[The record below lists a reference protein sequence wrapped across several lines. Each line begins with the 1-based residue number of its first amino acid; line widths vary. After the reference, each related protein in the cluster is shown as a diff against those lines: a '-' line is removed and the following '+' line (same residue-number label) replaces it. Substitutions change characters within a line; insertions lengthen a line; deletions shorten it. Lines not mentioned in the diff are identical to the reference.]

1 MDLSQL
7 SDSDLRALAAK
18 DFSKVSTEGLQY
30 LANPPRPTPAPA
42 PVKEAGFSLKDI
54 GAAFGQGA
62 VGSAQSLT
70 NVAGAGN
77 AASQYLGDV
86 SESLGKQY
94 TPERQAEM
102 QRQQQRMKKA
112 EESGSTWEEIKAAAQ
127 NIYEAP
133 LQSAAQGLGS
143 FVPYVPAMFAGPAAA
158 ALGLGSRAV
167 AAANI
172 VARAYAP
179 VVGTA
184 QGAGSVKGA
193 IYDAV
198 YKAEKESGLSE
209 SEARQKATAAQDY
222 TGKNLDQIAL
232 GAGLGYVASKGGIEK
247 FLTKEGREKAAEKLL
262 PRVTKAVTE
271 ESVTEGAQGGQERLA
286 SNIALQRTGRDV
298 PTFQGVGGQ
307 AAQDAITAALTAGAV
322 SIPQSG
328 KAPVEDL
335 TKRASTTAGQEALDI
350 VNAPPPERVK
360 DVEPVINP
368 PVGASVPVAG
378 KREVV
383 QPAEGAIAPEGV
395 GVGATVPPAVLA
407 ATGEG
412 EQPATLN
419 FTTAKGSQYFV
430 DKDGKTSRTKLSP
443 GKGQGETYAPHTALY
458 VQSGDHTE
466 ILSDMQGGMGNNS
479 VRLGYIDDNKF
490 NPITSIADIPNGTK
504 PTVAV
509 FNKNTNDVV
518 GIYPAFTVP
527 KIGLHPVE
535 KLYTND
541 GNSNT
546 HIGNKITN
554 ISVPTTTEDRK
565 QPTALSPELQKI
577 YDAYATRNGKIGQG
591 SEDLAIHKIKRLTD
605 LANIHNQPIN
615 VWLHQG
621 EIVPLGASVPKPK
634 FARLIGTVNP
644 TGEAP
649 AATEVVTPPQ
659 APATQ
664 QVAEIGDYHLG
675 LAPELSDTFE
685 RLQNRD
691 RAGQRSVAQMK
702 KISNEADYD
711 LLSIDPNLG
720 SGAPVVISD
729 FKLPEIQL
737 GKTDVATAVDGRK
750 VPFQYA
756 VVSANNLLPSHTSD
770 GQVNSTYADPSV
782 PAIRPVAGNGRVA
795 GLQEGYGKSSPA
807 LADYAA
813 KMAVDP
819 RHGIDPNVIK
829 AMPNPVLIR
838 IMPKTEITKN
848 IGDVSNVSTGLE
860 LSPLEKAKNDANRL
874 DLSNVEFEES
884 EDGSLKLNKKSA
896 TQFIQAM
903 PENERGTMVD
913 SRGEPNTVAMDRLR
927 NAMFWKAYSS
937 DRLGH
942 LYTEA
947 TDPEAKLILSAM
959 QKAVPKM
966 VQLEGA
972 GIYDV
977 RPNVVEAAE
986 MAVNARRKGVP
997 LKDLV
1002 NQEDMTRDPTTQ
1014 AVLEMFAGNSRS
1026 GNRMGDLLGR
1036 FADEAYK
1043 DANVVEDMFG
1053 EKPQRPLSEIAE
1065 ALKPAEEEVKLAT
1078 PEEKKAPPE
1087 LVVSGI
1093 IKRKDRHPQVQAA
1106 AKLLQEGKMTREEF
1120 AKYSDYYNK
1129 PIVEISKDELN
1140 PPTTNEKMLETINSN
1155 KVDKIN
1161 VPIADGTLVGLRMD
1175 LPALKRGGAVVSIH
1189 EGKPGLKNPGDV
1201 ISFQSVGHLIGGKKG
1216 RVTFEP
1222 RSQEVGLNVAIGE
1235 EKRPLQTVEGI
1246 WKNIAPEAAF
1256 AKVKELM
1263 GKPGWTQVSL
1273 NPARHGY
1280 FYDRKTGEPVKSAS
1294 EIYQVGNFLL
1304 AKDVEFAPKSEFLYM
1319 TRDATPEQIK
1329 SADVHAE
1336 EVGGNVVYQ
1345 KGDIAL
1351 VRGFSKLT
1359 GEPVYAVAK
1368 GDTRSR
1374 VDVESYTGKMISEG
1388 EKQELIAEKKK
1399 LEAEDAKKHKENPF
1413 ITFDKNG
1420 LSFSK
1425 GVPVQVGKVLAG
1437 WKDLLKLAPNIYITT
1452 VEDARNNVE
1461 NYTGEHRAI
1470 GSVGL
1475 DYKQRGV
1482 MRQLPSGDYYVAFT
1496 KSTSITKMLETLAH
1510 ELGHVHQKEVF
1521 DKSSPEVKKAITE
1534 EYWKWAMSQDK
1545 KTAKELILSLRAK
1558 TTGKTTKVPDNL
1570 MAKDLT
1576 NYWRS
1581 FSEWYADQTAK
1592 WAVTSEKPVGVVEK
1606 FFTRLGKALRSFY
1619 AKVRN
1624 SGYLPSETF
1633 KKYLDTVTKENIEQH
1648 LIVSKPEDQ
1657 MSLFMKSEVEPVEIE
1672 KAGTEEGQAALN
1684 ITGGLGRVSEKPDSS
1699 YMKQVREAWD
1709 NATNNPKATASEAKA
1724 AVIKFIDLI
1733 QTKAFSSDA
1742 AINNSIR
1749 REVNEFVKD
1758 NEQAIGTMLNIS
1770 QSQVVHADALAN
1782 LFLTS
1787 GNLKYNKEL
1796 YKYEAVEDKSNI
1808 VELAKQLG
1816 EIKEKYGLTQAQT
1829 ELIGHTAFEAKRL
1842 KSLLQFNNQ
1851 VDQEVAEMRAEA
1863 DKLAMD
1869 GKEVAAHALREKATR
1884 RSKETKFIHMTGAEI
1899 SAGNKLFKVIPEL
1912 NGVVDTWN
1920 QMRDNAANLLV
1931 DSGLWSK
1938 DEAEFL
1944 LSNADYVPFF
1954 REEQLEKGKG
1964 PKEYIR
1970 GLMVQAQEKKLKGSS
1985 KPVNDIFDNMNRWM
1999 QYSVNRAV
2007 RNRSA
2012 LALIDTASEFGQ
2024 AKRIESKS
2032 DGDNAIRVW
2041 RNGKEEF
2048 YDMADPMFVE
2058 AFTGLESISIP
2069 AWKWAST
2076 VANILRQS
2084 VVLNPLFT
2092 VAQIPQDSF
2101 AAMFTSGL
2109 KAPYALQ
2116 IPARAVKEFI
2126 KTLAHRSAT
2135 NNELKKYGVVG
2146 VRDFTS
2152 QMARLDAQVY
2162 AGMKSSPGI
2171 LGRLKSSLEHIAMAG
2186 DNAVRQATYEAATA
2200 QGLSKAEAIEKSFEI
2215 WNIRRKGTS
2224 QSLAIA
2230 SQVIPFFGAYLAA
2243 QNVALKTISG
2253 VGTSPTERKAALGA
2267 LVGTTASVM
2276 TLSLLY
2282 AMMNGDDEDYLKKPA
2297 AIRDRMLMV
2306 PGTNGFGIPLR
2317 SDLFSIPKIITEHMY
2332 LMMTDKGYEDGR
2344 KFRDSMANALGNSFF
2359 SPTVVPQAIKPGLE
2373 VMVNYDFFQGRPLIG
2388 EYQKRLEKE
2397 RQFNESTSEIAKILG
2412 KTGLVSPISADHL
2425 IRGML
2430 GSAGGLFIYMTN
2442 PLLHS
2447 DPNVD
2452 KPTMSAKDM
2461 LATIPGASSFVSKEK
2476 ESALK
2481 ADFYVLRDEVAKVT
2495 NTLSDLKQRNPEKIA
2510 EYITDPDVMA
2520 KLTVSKGVQGIDKKL
2535 GEIRKAMTR
2544 ISNLPTSVM
2553 DSDEKQ
2559 NQIKQLRES
2568 ETQMLKAI
2576 NVKNLR
2582 EMAKI

>member
-1 MDLSQL
+1 MTGRDLSADLFGTPDTGRDL
-7 SDSDLRALAAK
+7 SSELFK
-18 DFSKVSTEGLQY
+18 
-30 LANPPRPTPAPA
+30 
-42 PVKEAGFSLKDI
+42 PVKDAGFSPTNLALE
-54 GAAFGQGA
+54 GG
-62 VGSAQSLT
+62 QSL
-70 NVAGAGN
+70 VGGVKSIIEGFGAGSGP
-77 AASQYLGDV
+77 AEYLEGV
-86 SESLGKQY
+86 SKKLGSY
-94 TPERQAEM
+94 ISPERQAEM
-102 QRQQQRMKKA
+102 QRRAALEKKA
-112 EESGSTWEEIKAAAQ
+112 AETGTTVEELSAGLGGVT
-127 NIYEAP
+127 EAP
-133 LQSAAQGLGS
+133 ATAIAKGVASSVPTVALSLG
-143 FVPYVPAMFAGPAAA
+143 AA
-158 ALGLGSRAV
+158 ALGATLGAPLAI
-167 AAANI
+167 AAA
-172 VARAYAP
+172 
-179 VVGTA
+179 VGIGTKFLIGA
-184 QGAGSVKGA
+184 IQGAGELKGDIYSNMKAGLEAKGVKPEDAAKQAEAAQNYLGDNWGNIFASGVLGGMAGGTGA
-193 IYDAV
+193 ESKLMEMFSKPAAKKI
-198 YKAEKESGLSE
+198 AEKAVEKSVPGFTRRTATEFVKEAVPEGLQ
-209 SEARQKATAAQDY
+209 AGQGQYAQNVAM
-222 TGKNLDQIAL
+222 TRAGMETPAMQGVL
-232 GAGLGYVASKGGIEK
+232 GAAARDALVGGLTGAAVSTVAGGP
-247 FLTKEGREKAAEKLL
+247 KAAK
-262 PRVTKAVTE
+262 
-271 ESVTEGAQGGQERLA
+271 
-286 SNIALQRTGRDV
+286 
-298 PTFQGVGGQ
+298 
-307 AAQDAITAALTAGAV
+307 
-322 SIPQSG
+322 
-328 KAPVEDL
+328 PVEDL
-335 TKRASTTAGQEALDI
+335 TKRASTKAGQEALDI
-350 VNAPPPERVK
+350 VNAPPPAPPSPAPERVK
-360 DVEPVINP
+360 DVKPVINP
-368 PVGASVPVAG
+368 PVGTSVPVADG
-378 KREVV
+378 REVT
-383 QPAEGAIAPEGV
+383 PTPEGIVPPETV
-395 GVGATVPPAVLA
+395 GVGSALRTPVPDTARD
-407 ATGEG
+407 G
-412 EQPATLN
+412 EQPA
-419 FTTAKGSQYFV
+419 
-430 DKDGKTSRTKLSP
+430 
-443 GKGQGETYAPHTALY
+443 
-458 VQSGDHTE
+458 
-466 ILSDMQGGMGNNS
+466 
-479 VRLGYIDDNKF
+479 
-490 NPITSIADIPNGTK
+490 
-504 PTVAV
+504 
-509 FNKNTNDVV
+509 
-518 GIYPAFTVP
+518 
-527 KIGLHPVE
+527 
-535 KLYTND
+535 
-541 GNSNT
+541 
-546 HIGNKITN
+546 
-554 ISVPTTTEDRK
+554 
-565 QPTALSPELQKI
+565 ALSPELQKI
-577 YDAYATRNGKIGQG
+577 YDAYATYKGKTGQG

-621 EIVPLGASVPKPK
+621 EIVTLGASVPKPK

-649 AATEVVTPPQ
+649 TAPEVVTPPQ

-829 AMPNPVLIR
+829 ATPNPVLIR

-874 DLSNVEFEES
+874 DLSNVEFEET

-927 NAMFWKAYSS
+927 NAMFWKAYGS

-1002 NQEDMTRDPTTQ
+1002 NQEDMTRDPITQ
-1014 AVLEMFAGNSRS
+1014 AVLEMFANHSRS

-1036 FADEAYK
+1036 FAEEAYK

-1078 PEEKKAPPE
+1078 PEEKKAPPKLDE
-1087 LVVSGI
+1087 SKITPKKG
-1093 IKRKDRHPQVQAA
+1093 RHPQMQAA

-1120 AKYSDYYNK
+1120 EKYSDYYK
-1129 PIVEISKDELN
+1129 PIEQIEAEKLL
-1140 PPTTNEKMLETINSN
+1140 PPTSDEKMLETVDSGKRD
-1155 KVDKIN
+1155 KVN
-1161 VPIADGTLVGLRMD
+1161 VPIEDGTIVGLRMD
-1175 LPALKRGGAVVSIH
+1175 LPARERGGAVVSIH
-1189 EGKPGLKNPGDV
+1189 EGKPGLKTLGKLL
-1201 ISFQSVGHLIGGKKG
+1201 SFKNVAHLVGGKDG

-1222 RSQEVGLNVAIGE
+1222 RSQEKGLGVAIGE
-1235 EKRPLQTVEGI
+1235 NKAPQQTVEGK
-1246 WKNIAPEAAF
+1246 WKNVTAETAY

-1263 GKPGWTQVSL
+1263 G
-1273 NPARHGY
+1273 NPAWSQIGFDPSRHGY
-1280 FYDRKTGEPVKSAS
+1280 FYDRKTREPVKSAS
-1294 EIYQVGNFLL
+1294 EVYQVGQFLL
-1304 AKDVEFAPKSEFLYM
+1304 AKDVEFAPKSDFLYSLRGKSEGQITAFEQSLRTLLNKFGLKDVGLKLSEGM
-1319 TRDATPEQIK
+1319 REEGSYAAKLIQIASDSANPIRALRHESVHALRELGFFTDAQWNSLSKMAKDKWIDQYLKQRDIDGKPLKANEESRYDAYMREYKGDMEKITEEAVADAFADFDANKPPAGMIQAILQKLRNLFQSIK
-1329 SADVHAE
+1329 SALTKMESAE
-1336 EVGGNVVYQ
+1336 Q
-1345 KGDIAL
+1345 IFRK
-1351 VRGFSKLT
+1351 
-1359 GEPVYAVAK
+1359 
-1368 GDTRSR
+1368 
-1374 VDVESYTGKMISEG
+1374 
-1388 EKQELIAEKKK
+1388 AEKGALKPTSGRV
-1399 LEAEDAKKHKENPF
+1399 ETE
-1413 ITFDKNG
+1413 
-1420 LSFSK
+1420 SK
-1425 GVPVQVGKVLAG
+1425 
-1437 WKDLLKLAPNIYITT
+1437 
-1452 VEDARNNVE
+1452 
-1461 NYTGEHRAI
+1461 
-1470 GSVGL
+1470 
-1475 DYKQRGV
+1475 
-1482 MRQLPSGDYYVAFT
+1482 
-1496 KSTSITKMLETLAH
+1496 
-1510 ELGHVHQKEVF
+1510 
-1521 DKSSPEVKKAITE
+1521 
-1534 EYWKWAMSQDK
+1534 
-1545 KTAKELILSLRAK
+1545 SLRSQA
-1558 TTGKTTKVPDNL
+1558 G
-1570 MAKDLT
+1570 
-1576 NYWRS
+1576 
-1581 FSEWYADQTAK
+1581 E
-1592 WAVTSEKPVGVVEK
+1592 
-1606 FFTRLGKALRSFY
+1606 
-1619 AKVRN
+1619 
-1624 SGYLPSETF
+1624 
-1633 KKYLDTVTKENIEQH
+1633 
-1648 LIVSKPEDQ
+1648 
-1657 MSLFMKSEVEPVEIE
+1657 E
-1672 KAGTEEGQAALN
+1672 KAGTEKGQEALN
-1684 ITGGLGRVSEKPDSS
+1684 ITGGLGRVSAQPDPT
-1699 YMKQVREAWD
+1699 YKEQIRAGWNNITD
-1709 NATNNPKATASEAKA
+1709 NPKATAAAAKA
-1724 AVIKFIDLI
+1724 GVVKWSDKL
-1733 QTKAFSSDA
+1733 QTWSFSSDA

-1749 REVNEFVKD
+1749 RGVEEFVTD
-1758 NEQAIGTMLNIS
+1758 NQQAIGTMLNIS

-1787 GNLKYNKEL
+1787 GNLKYNKDL

-1912 NGVVDTWN
+1912 NGVVETWN
-1920 QMRDNAANLLV
+1920 QMRDNAANMLV

-1938 DEAEFL
+1938 EEAEFL

-2092 VAQIPQDSF
+2092 VAQIPQDAF

-2171 LGRLKSSLEHIAMAG
+2171 LGKLKSVLEHVAMAG

-2200 QGLSKAEAIEKSFEI
+2200 QGLSKAEALEKSFEI

-2332 LMMTDKGYEDGR
+2332 LMITDKGYEDGR
-2344 KFRDSMANALGNSFF
+2344 KFRDSMKNALGNSFF

-2373 VMVNYDFFQGRPLIG
+2373 VLVNYDFFQGRPLIG

-2397 RQFNESTSEIAKILG
+2397 RQFNESTSELAKILG
-2412 KTGLVSPISADHL
+2412 NTGLVSPIAVDHL
-2425 IRGML
+2425 MRGMF
-2430 GSAGGLFIYMTN
+2430 GSAGGLIIYMTN

-2452 KPTMSAKDM
+2452 KPTMSTKDM
-2461 LATIPGASSFVSKEK
+2461 LATLPGASSFVSKDK

-2510 EYITDPDVMA
+2510 EYIANPDVMA

-2559 NQIKQLRES
+2559 QQIKQLREA
-2568 ETQMLKAI
+2568 ETTMLKAI

>member
-7 SDSDLRALAAK
+7 SDSDLQALAVK

-30 LANPPRPTPAPA
+30 LANPQRSKPTPPA
-42 PVKEAGFSLKDI
+42 KDAGFSLKDI
-54 GAAFGQGA
+54 GTAFGQGA
-62 VGSAQSLT
+62 VGSAQALT

-102 QRQQQRMKKA
+102 QRQQQRTKKA

-158 ALGLGSRAV
+158 ALGLSSRAV
-167 AAANI
+167 AAANV
-172 VARAYAP
+172 VAKAYAP
-179 VVGTA
+179 VIGTA

-193 IYDAV
+193 IYDVV

-209 SEARQKATAAQDY
+209 AEARQKATAAQDY

-232 GAGLGYVASKGGIEK
+232 GAGLGYVASKGGVEK

-262 PRVTKAVTE
+262 PRVVKATTE

-298 PTFQGVGGQ
+298 PTFQGVAGQ
-307 AAQDAITAALTAGAV
+307 AAQEGIIGGLTAGAV
-322 SIPQSG
+322 SLPQSG
-328 KAPVEDL
+328 KTTVEDL
-335 TKRASTTAGQEALDI
+335 TKPATTKIGQEALDI
-350 VNAPPPERVK
+350 VNAPLTPPPPFKERTK

-368 PVGASVPVAG
+368 PVGDSVPVVSE
-378 KREVV
+378 REIV
-383 QPAEGAIAPEGV
+383 QPTERAIAPEGV
-395 GVGATVPPAVLA
+395 GVGATLPPTVPTT
-407 ATGEG
+407 TGEG
-412 EQPATLN
+412 EQPA
-419 FTTAKGSQYFV
+419 
-430 DKDGKTSRTKLSP
+430 
-443 GKGQGETYAPHTALY
+443 AL
-458 VQSGDHTE
+458 
-466 ILSDMQGGMGNNS
+466 
-479 VRLGYIDDNKF
+479 
-490 NPITSIADIPNGTK
+490 K
-504 PTVAV
+504 P
-509 FNKNTNDVV
+509 
-518 GIYPAFTVP
+518 
-527 KIGLHPVE
+527 
-535 KLYTND
+535 
-541 GNSNT
+541 
-546 HIGNKITN
+546 
-554 ISVPTTTEDRK
+554 
-565 QPTALSPELQKI
+565 
-577 YDAYATRNGKIGQG
+577 
-591 SEDLAIHKIKRLTD
+591 DL
-605 LANIHNQPIN
+605 
-615 VWLHQG
+615 
-621 EIVPLGASVPKPK
+621 
-634 FARLIGTVNP
+634 
-644 TGEAP
+644 
-649 AATEVVTPPQ
+649 
-659 APATQ
+659 
-664 QVAEIGDYHLG
+664 GDYNVG
-675 LAPELSDTFE
+675 LPDELSDTFE

-702 KISNEADYD
+702 DISNKADYD
-711 LLSIDPNLG
+711 RLSVDPNFG

-729 FKLPEIQL
+729 FKLPNNQL
-737 GKTDVATAVDGRK
+737 GMTDVATAVDGRK
-750 VPFQYA
+750 VPVQYA
-756 VVSANNLLPSHTSD
+756 VVSANDLLPSHTSD
-770 GQVNSTYADPSV
+770 GQVNSTYADTSV
-782 PAIRPVAGNGRVA
+782 SAIRPVAGNGRVA
-795 GLQEGYGKSSPA
+795 GFQEGYGKSSPA
-807 LADYAA
+807 MADYAA
-813 KMAVDP
+813 KMALDT

-829 AMPNPVLIR
+829 ATPNPVLIR
-838 IMPKTEITKN
+838 IMPKTEITRN

-874 DLSNVEFEES
+874 DLSNVEFEET

-896 TQFIQAM
+896 NQFIQAM

-927 NAMFWKAYSS
+927 NAMFWKAYNS

-986 MAVNARRKGVP
+986 MAVNARRRGVP

-1014 AVLEMFAGNSRS
+1014 AILEMFANHSRS

-1043 DANVVEDMFG
+1043 DANVTEDMFG
-1053 EKPQRPLSEIAE
+1053 EKPQRPLNEIAE
-1065 ALKPAEEEVKLAT
+1065 ALKPAEEEVKLAP
-1078 PEEKKAPPE
+1078 PEEKKAPPKLDE
-1087 LVVSGI
+1087 SKITPKKG
-1093 IKRKDRHPQVQAA
+1093 RHPQMQAA

-1120 AKYSDYYNK
+1120 EKYSDYYK
-1129 PIVEISKDELN
+1129 PIEQIESEKLL
-1140 PPTTNEKMLETINSN
+1140 PPTSDEKMLETVDSGKRD
-1155 KVDKIN
+1155 KVN
-1161 VPIADGTLVGLRMD
+1161 VPIEDGTIVGLRMD
-1175 LPALKRGGAVVSIH
+1175 LPARERGGAVVSIH
-1189 EGKPGLKNPGDV
+1189 EGKPGLKTLGKLL
-1201 ISFQSVGHLIGGKKG
+1201 SFKNVAHLVGGKDG

-1222 RSQEVGLNVAIGE
+1222 RSQEKGLGVAIGE
-1235 EKRPLQTVEGI
+1235 NKAPQQTVEGK
-1246 WKNIAPEAAF
+1246 WKNVTAEAAY

-1263 GKPGWTQVSL
+1263 G
-1273 NPARHGY
+1273 NPAWSQIGFDPSRHGY
-1280 FYDRKTGEPVKSAS
+1280 FYDRKTKEPVKSAS
-1294 EIYQVGNFLL
+1294 EVYQVGQFLL
-1304 AKDVEFAPKSEFLYM
+1304 AKDVEFAPKSEFLYSLRGKSEGQITAFEQSLRTLLNKFGLKDVGLKLSEGM
-1319 TRDATPEQIK
+1319 RDEGSYAAKLIQIAADSANPIRALRHESVHALRELGFFTDAQWNSLSKMAKDKWIDQYLKQRNVDGKPLKAGEESRYDAYMREYKGDMEKITEEAVADAFADFDSNKAPAGMIRAILQKLRNLFQSIK
-1329 SADVHAE
+1329 SALTKMESAE
-1336 EVGGNVVYQ
+1336 Q
-1345 KGDIAL
+1345 I
-1351 VRGFSKLT
+1351 FSK
-1359 GEPVYAVAK
+1359 
-1368 GDTRSR
+1368 
-1374 VDVESYTGKMISEG
+1374 
-1388 EKQELIAEKKK
+1388 AEKGALKPTSERVK
-1399 LEAEDAKKHKENPF
+1399 TE
-1413 ITFDKNG
+1413 
-1420 LSFSK
+1420 SK
-1425 GVPVQVGKVLAG
+1425 
-1437 WKDLLKLAPNIYITT
+1437 
-1452 VEDARNNVE
+1452 
-1461 NYTGEHRAI
+1461 
-1470 GSVGL
+1470 
-1475 DYKQRGV
+1475 
-1482 MRQLPSGDYYVAFT
+1482 
-1496 KSTSITKMLETLAH
+1496 
-1510 ELGHVHQKEVF
+1510 
-1521 DKSSPEVKKAITE
+1521 
-1534 EYWKWAMSQDK
+1534 
-1545 KTAKELILSLRAK
+1545 SLRSQA
-1558 TTGKTTKVPDNL
+1558 GK
-1570 MAKDLT
+1570 
-1576 NYWRS
+1576 
-1581 FSEWYADQTAK
+1581 
-1592 WAVTSEKPVGVVEK
+1592 
-1606 FFTRLGKALRSFY
+1606 
-1619 AKVRN
+1619 
-1624 SGYLPSETF
+1624 
-1633 KKYLDTVTKENIEQH
+1633 
-1648 LIVSKPEDQ
+1648 
-1657 MSLFMKSEVEPVEIE
+1657 E
-1672 KAGTEEGQAALN
+1672 KASTAEGQAALD
-1684 ITGGLGRVSEKPDSS
+1684 ITGGLGRVSAQPDPT
-1699 YMKQVREAWD
+1699 YKEQIRAGWNNITD
-1709 NATNNPKATASEAKA
+1709 NPKATAAAAKA
-1724 AVIKFIDLI
+1724 GVVKWSDKL
-1733 QTKAFSSDA
+1733 QTWSFSSDA

-1749 REVNEFVKD
+1749 RGVEEFVTD
-1758 NEQAIGTMLNIS
+1758 NQQAVGTMLNIS

-1787 GNLKYNKEL
+1787 GNLKYNKDL
-1796 YKYEAVEDKSNI
+1796 YKYEAVEDESNI

-1829 ELIGHTAFEAKRL
+1829 ELIGHTAFEVKRL
-1842 KSLLQFNNQ
+1842 KSLVEFNNQ

-1863 DKLAMD
+1863 DTLVMQ

-1899 SAGNKLFKVIPEL
+1899 AAGNKLFKVIPEL
-1912 NGVVDTWN
+1912 NGVVETWN
-1920 QMRDNAANLLV
+1920 KMRDNAANMLV
-1931 DSGLWSK
+1931 DSGLWNK
-1938 DEAEFL
+1938 EEAEFL

-1970 GLMVQAQEKKLKGSS
+1970 GLMVQAQEKKLKGSN

-2024 AKRIESKS
+2024 AKKVESKS
-2032 DGDNAIRVW
+2032 DGENVVRVW
-2041 RNGKEEF
+2041 RNGKEQF

-2092 VAQIPQDSF
+2092 VAQIPQDAF

-2162 AGMKSSPGI
+2162 AGMKAPPGI
-2171 LGRLKSSLEHIAMAG
+2171 IGKLKSSLEHIAMAG
-2186 DNAVRQATYEAATA
+2186 DNAVRQATYEAAMS
-2200 QGLSKAEAIEKSFEI
+2200 QGLSKAEALEKSFEI

-2267 LVGTTASVM
+2267 LIGTTASVM

-2297 AIRDRMLMV
+2297 AIRDRMLMI
-2306 PGTNGFGIPLR
+2306 PGTGGFGIPLR
-2317 SDLFSIPKIITEHMY
+2317 SDIFSIPKIITEHMY
-2332 LMMTDKGYEDGR
+2332 LMITDKWYEDGR
-2344 KFRDSMANALGNSFF
+2344 KFRDSIKNALGNSFF

-2373 VMVNYDFFQGRPLIG
+2373 VLVNYDFFQGRPLIG

-2397 RQFNESTSEIAKILG
+2397 RQFNDSTSEIAKMLG
-2412 KTGLVSPISADHL
+2412 NTGLVSPISVDHL
-2425 IRGML
+2425 MRGMF
-2430 GSAGGLFIYMTN
+2430 GSAGGLIIYMTN

-2447 DPNVD
+2447 DPNVE
-2452 KPTMSAKDM
+2452 KPTMSARDM
-2461 LATIPGASSFVSKEK
+2461 MASVPGASSFISKEK
-2476 ESALK
+2476 ESGLK
-2481 ADFYVLRDEVAKVT
+2481 GDFYVLRDEVTKVT

-2510 EYITDPDVMA
+2510 EYIADPDVMA
-2520 KLTVSKGVQGIDKKL
+2520 KLAVSKGVQGIDKKL

-2544 ISNLPTSVM
+2544 ISNLPTSIM

-2559 NQIKQLRES
+2559 KQIKQLRES
-2568 ETQMLKAI
+2568 ETEMLKAI
-2576 NVKNLR
+2576 NVKKLR

>member
-1 MDLSQL
+1 MPTFKVQAPDGSILNIEGP
-7 SDSDLRALAAK
+7 SDATDQ
-18 DFSKVSTEGLQY
+18 ELQY
-30 LANPPRPTPAPA
+30 IAANNWKPAP
-42 PVKEAGFSLKDI
+42 PVKDAGFSLKDI
-54 GAAFGQGA
+54 GTAFGQGA
-62 VGSAQSLT
+62 VGSAQALT

-86 SESLGKQY
+86 TENLGKQY

-102 QRQQQRMKKA
+102 QRQQQRMKTA
-112 EESGSTWEEIKAAAQ
+112 EESGSTWEEIKAGAQ

-133 LQSAAQGLGS
+133 LQSVAQGLGS
-143 FVPYVPAMFAGPAAA
+143 FLPYVPAMFAGPAAA
-158 ALGLGSRAV
+158 ALGLSSRAV
-167 AAANI
+167 AAANV
-172 VARAYAP
+172 VAKAYAP
-179 VVGTA
+179 VIGTA

-232 GAGLGYVASKGGIEK
+232 GGALGYVASKGGIEK
-247 FLTKEGREKAAEKLL
+247 FLTKEGREKAADKLI

-271 ESVTEGAQGGQERLA
+271 ESVTEGGQGGQERLA

-298 PTFQGVGGQ
+298 PTFQGVAGQ
-307 AAQDAITAALTAGAV
+307 AAQEGIIGGLTAGAV
-322 SIPQSG
+322 SLPQSS

-350 VNAPPPERVK
+350 VNAPPPAPERVK

-368 PVGASVPVAG
+368 PVGASVPVASE
-378 KREVV
+378 REVV
-383 QPAEGAIAPEGV
+383 QPTEGTIAPEGV
-395 GVGATVPPAVLA
+395 GVGAVVPPIVPA

-412 EQPATLN
+412 EQSA
-419 FTTAKGSQYFV
+419 
-430 DKDGKTSRTKLSP
+430 
-443 GKGQGETYAPHTALY
+443 AL
-458 VQSGDHTE
+458 
-466 ILSDMQGGMGNNS
+466 
-479 VRLGYIDDNKF
+479 
-490 NPITSIADIPNGTK
+490 K
-504 PTVAV
+504 PS
-509 FNKNTNDVV
+509 
-518 GIYPAFTVP
+518 
-527 KIGLHPVE
+527 L
-535 KLYTND
+535 
-541 GNSNT
+541 
-546 HIGNKITN
+546 
-554 ISVPTTTEDRK
+554 
-565 QPTALSPELQKI
+565 
-577 YDAYATRNGKIGQG
+577 
-591 SEDLAIHKIKRLTD
+591 
-605 LANIHNQPIN
+605 
-615 VWLHQG
+615 
-621 EIVPLGASVPKPK
+621 
-634 FARLIGTVNP
+634 
-644 TGEAP
+644 
-649 AATEVVTPPQ
+649 
-659 APATQ
+659 
-664 QVAEIGDYHLG
+664 GDYNVG
-675 LAPELSDTFE
+675 LPDELSDTFE

-711 LLSIDPNLG
+711 LLSIDPNFG

-729 FKLPEIQL
+729 IRLPENQL
-737 GKTDVATAVDGRK
+737 GKTGVATAVDGRK
-750 VPFQYA
+750 VPVQYA
-756 VVSANNLLPSHTSD
+756 VVSADSLLPSHTSD
-770 GQVNSTYADPSV
+770 GQVNKSYADTNTS
-782 PAIRPVAGNGRVA
+782 AIRPVAGNGRVA

-813 KMAVDP
+813 KMAADP

-829 AMPNPVLIR
+829 ATPNPVLIR
-838 IMPKTEITKN
+838 IMPKTEITRN

-874 DLSNVEFEES
+874 DLGNVEFEET

-896 TQFIQAM
+896 NQFIQAM
-903 PENERGTMVD
+903 PDNERGTMVD
-913 SRGEPNTVAMDRLR
+913 SKGEPNTVAMDRLR
-927 NAMFWKAYSS
+927 NAMFWKAYNS

-972 GIYDV
+972 GVYDV

-986 MAVNARRKGVP
+986 MAVNARRRGVP

-1002 NQEDMTRDPTTQ
+1002 NQEDMTRDPITQ
-1014 AVLEMFAGNSRS
+1014 AVLEMFASHSRS
-1026 GNRMGDLLGR
+1026 GNRMGDLLGK
-1036 FADEAYK
+1036 FAEEAYK
-1043 DANVVEDMFG
+1043 DANVTEDMFG
-1053 EKPQRPLSEIAE
+1053 EKPQRPLNEIAE
-1065 ALKPAEEEVKLAT
+1065 ALKPAEEEVKLAP
-1078 PEEKKAPPE
+1078 PEEQKAPPKLDE
-1087 LVVSGI
+1087 SKITPKKG
-1093 IKRKDRHPQVQAA
+1093 RHPQMQAA

-1120 AKYSDYYNK
+1120 EKYSDYYK
-1129 PIVEISKDELN
+1129 PIEQIEAEKLL
-1140 PPTTNEKMLETINSN
+1140 PPTSDEKMLETVDSGKRD
-1155 KVDKIN
+1155 KVN
-1161 VPIADGTLVGLRMD
+1161 VPIEDGTIVGLRMD
-1175 LPALKRGGAVVSIH
+1175 LPARERGGAVVSIH
-1189 EGKPGLKNPGDV
+1189 EGKPGLKTLGKLL
-1201 ISFQSVGHLIGGKKG
+1201 SFKNVAHLVGGKDG

-1222 RSQEVGLNVAIGE
+1222 RSQEKGLGVAIGE
-1235 EKRPLQTVEGI
+1235 NKAPQQTVEGK
-1246 WKNIAPEAAF
+1246 WKNVTAEAAY

-1263 GKPGWTQVSL
+1263 G
-1273 NPARHGY
+1273 NPAWSQIGFDPSRHGY
-1280 FYDRKTGEPVKSAS
+1280 FYDRKTREPVKSAS
-1294 EIYQVGNFLL
+1294 EVYQVGQFLL
-1304 AKDVEFAPKSEFLYM
+1304 AKDVEFAPKSDFLYSLRGKSEGQITSFEQSLRTLLNKFGLKDVGLKLSEGM
-1319 TRDATPEQIK
+1319 RDEGSYAEKLIQIAADSASPIRTLRHEAIHALRELGFFTDAQWNSLSKMAKDKWIDQYLKQRNVDGKPLKAGEESRYDAYMREYKGDMEKITEEAVADAFADFDANKAPAGMIRAILQKLRNLFQSIK
-1329 SADVHAE
+1329 SALTKMESAE
-1336 EVGGNVVYQ
+1336 Q
-1345 KGDIAL
+1345 I
-1351 VRGFSKLT
+1351 FSK
-1359 GEPVYAVAK
+1359 
-1368 GDTRSR
+1368 
-1374 VDVESYTGKMISEG
+1374 
-1388 EKQELIAEKKK
+1388 AEKG
-1399 LEAEDAKKHKENPF
+1399 A
-1413 ITFDKNG
+1413 
-1420 LSFSK
+1420 
-1425 GVPVQVGKVLAG
+1425 
-1437 WKDLLKLAPNIYITT
+1437 LKPTLGR
-1452 VEDARNNVE
+1452 VE
-1461 NYTGEHRAI
+1461 
-1470 GSVGL
+1470 
-1475 DYKQRGV
+1475 
-1482 MRQLPSGDYYVAFT
+1482 T
-1496 KSTSITKMLETLAH
+1496 KSK
-1510 ELGHVHQKEVF
+1510 
-1521 DKSSPEVKKAITE
+1521 
-1534 EYWKWAMSQDK
+1534 
-1545 KTAKELILSLRAK
+1545 SLRSQA
-1558 TTGKTTKVPDNL
+1558 G
-1570 MAKDLT
+1570 
-1576 NYWRS
+1576 
-1581 FSEWYADQTAK
+1581 E
-1592 WAVTSEKPVGVVEK
+1592 
-1606 FFTRLGKALRSFY
+1606 
-1619 AKVRN
+1619 
-1624 SGYLPSETF
+1624 
-1633 KKYLDTVTKENIEQH
+1633 
-1648 LIVSKPEDQ
+1648 
-1657 MSLFMKSEVEPVEIE
+1657 E
-1672 KAGTEEGQAALN
+1672 KAGTEKGQEALN
-1684 ITGGLGRVSEKPDSS
+1684 ITGGLGRVSEKPSSS
-1699 YMKQVREAWD
+1699 YIKQVREAWD
-1709 NATNNPKATASEAKA
+1709 NATNNPKATASEAKV

-1842 KSLLQFNNQ
+1842 KSLVQFNNQ

-1863 DKLAMD
+1863 DKLSMD
-1869 GKEVAAHALREKATR
+1869 AIQDLVNPLADLSGKEAAAKALREKANK
-1884 RSKETKFIHMTGAEI
+1884 RSKDKKFIHMTSAEI

-2092 VAQIPQDSF
+2092 VAQIPQDAF

-2171 LGRLKSSLEHIAMAG
+2171 LGKLKSVLEHVAMAG
-2186 DNAVRQATYEAATA
+2186 DNAVRQATYEAALD
-2200 QGLSKAEAIEKSFEI
+2200 QKLSKAEALEKSFEI

-2282 AMMNGDDEDYLKKPA
+2282 AMINGDDEDYLKKPA

-2332 LMMTDKGYEDGR
+2332 LMITDKGYEDGR
-2344 KFRDSMANALGNSFF
+2344 KFRDSMKNALGNAFF
-2359 SPTVVPQAIKPGLE
+2359 SPTVVPQAVKPGLE
-2373 VMVNYDFFQGRPLIG
+2373 VLVNYNFFQGRPIIG
-2388 EYQKRLEKE
+2388 EYQKRLETE
-2397 RQFNESTSEIAKILG
+2397 RQFNESTSEIAKVFS
-2412 KTGLVSPISADHL
+2412 KTGLLSPIAADH
-2425 IRGML
+2425 IFRGMF
-2430 GSAGGLFIYMTN
+2430 GSVGGLVIYMTN

-2452 KPTMSAKDM
+2452 KPTMSTKDM
-2461 LATIPGASSFVSKEK
+2461 LATLPGASSFVSKEK

-2510 EYITDPDVMA
+2510 EYIADPDVIA

-2535 GEIRKAMTR
+2535 GEIRKAMTK
-2544 ISNLPTSVM
+2544 ISNLPNSVM

-2559 NQIKQLRES
+2559 QQIKQLREA
-2568 ETQMLKAI
+2568 ETTMLKAI
-2576 NVKNLR
+2576 NVKGLR

>member
-1 MDLSQL
+1 MPTYEVDVQGKTYEVDAPDTNTAWQWANYTHNQSTK
-7 SDSDLRALAAK
+7 AA
-18 DFSKVSTEGLQY
+18 
-30 LANPPRPTPAPA
+30 P
-42 PVKEAGFSLKDI
+42 PVKDAGFSLKDI
-54 GAAFGQGA
+54 GTAFGQGA
-62 VGSAQSLT
+62 VGSAQALT

-77 AASQYLGDV
+77 AASQYLGGV

-102 QRQQQRMKKA
+102 QRQQERMKKA

-143 FVPYVPAMFAGPAAA
+143 FVPYVPAIFTGPAAA
-158 ALGLGSRAV
+158 ALGLSSRAV
-167 AAANI
+167 AAANV
-172 VARAYAP
+172 VAKAYAP
-179 VVGTA
+179 VIGTA

-198 YKAEKESGLSE
+198 YRAEKESGLSE
-209 SEARQKATAAQDY
+209 AEARQKATAAQDY

-232 GAGLGYVASKGGIEK
+232 GSGLGYIASKGGVEK
-247 FLTKEGREKAAEKLL
+247 FFTKEGREKAAEKLL

-271 ESVTEGAQGGQERLA
+271 ESATEGAQGGQERLA
-286 SNIALQRTGRDV
+286 SNIALQRTGRNV
-298 PTFQGVGGQ
+298 PTFQGVAGQ
-307 AAQDAITAALTAGAV
+307 AAQEGIIGGLTAGAV
-322 SIPQSG
+322 SLPQSG

-335 TKRASTTAGQEALDI
+335 TKRASTKAGQEALDI
-350 VNAPPPERVK
+350 ALPPPAPERVK

-368 PVGASVPVAG
+368 PIGASVPVASE
-378 KREVV
+378 REVV
-383 QPAEGAIAPEGV
+383 QPTEGAIAPEGV
-395 GVGATVPPAVLA
+395 GVGTTVPPVVPIT
-407 ATGEG
+407 TGEG
-412 EQPATLN
+412 EQPAALN
-419 FTTAKGSQYFV
+419 
-430 DKDGKTSRTKLSP
+430 P
-443 GKGQGETYAPHTALY
+443 G
-458 VQSGDHTE
+458 
-466 ILSDMQGGMGNNS
+466 
-479 VRLGYIDDNKF
+479 
-490 NPITSIADIPNGTK
+490 
-504 PTVAV
+504 
-509 FNKNTNDVV
+509 
-518 GIYPAFTVP
+518 
-527 KIGLHPVE
+527 
-535 KLYTND
+535 
-541 GNSNT
+541 
-546 HIGNKITN
+546 
-554 ISVPTTTEDRK
+554 
-565 QPTALSPELQKI
+565 LQKI
-577 YDAYATRNGKIGQG
+577 YDAYATRNGKTGQG

-621 EIVPLGASVPKPK
+621 EIVTLGANVPKPK

-659 APATQ
+659 AQQPAALDIPEEVKEDKTLASQPTYTEGSVSEVPVSELKLSEDVPQFKSDANQAGVVQTSKLEGKFDRRLASPIQVWQRDNGALEVISGRHRLDLAQRSGEKTIPAQIYKESEGFNADMARMLDIELNVKDGRGKVKDYVSFFKEFNLPKDQARSEGLLNTAIGRQAYEIADAGSPSLIAAHFNKEISDDAATSIAINAPKDDALQNLGMAQVKDGKSINHAVNFMRSAMAAGFKGQEGSGDLFGFDDSFAKEAEAVTKEATKQ
-664 QVAEIGDYHLG
+664 QRDARQQLAAIKGAAKSPEKAKLGGVDVKNLEQTKAKIAELEKTVNDLENFHTN
-675 LAPELSDTFE
+675 PELYKKLRQDAGLEEGLTAPTPDELKAAEE
-685 RLQNRD
+685 RAKLEESRIASENKAAEDKAKADAEVDEFGLTGSD
-691 RAGQRSVAQMK
+691 RAADADPNQEAMFSLREATPEQM
-702 KISNEADYD
+702 NEAD
-711 LLSIDPNLG
+711 
-720 SGAPVVISD
+720 AHAKD
-729 FKLPEIQL
+729 F
-737 GKTDVATAVDGRK
+737 
-750 VPFQYA
+750 
-756 VVSANNLLPSHTSD
+756 
-770 GQVNSTYADPSV
+770 
-782 PAIRPVAGNGRVA
+782 
-795 GLQEGYGKSSPA
+795 
-807 LADYAA
+807 
-813 KMAVDP
+813 
-819 RHGIDPNVIK
+819 
-829 AMPNPVLIR
+829 
-838 IMPKTEITKN
+838 
-848 IGDVSNVSTGLE
+848 
-860 LSPLEKAKNDANRL
+860 
-874 DLSNVEFEES
+874 
-884 EDGSLKLNKKSA
+884 
-896 TQFIQAM
+896 
-903 PENERGTMVD
+903 
-913 SRGEPNTVAMDRLR
+913 
-927 NAMFWKAYSS
+927 
-937 DRLGH
+937 
-942 LYTEA
+942 
-947 TDPEAKLILSAM
+947 
-959 QKAVPKM
+959 
-966 VQLEGA
+966 
-972 GIYDV
+972 
-977 RPNVVEAAE
+977 
-986 MAVNARRKGVP
+986 
-997 LKDLV
+997 
-1002 NQEDMTRDPTTQ
+1002 
-1014 AVLEMFAGNSRS
+1014 
-1026 GNRMGDLLGR
+1026 
-1036 FADEAYK
+1036 
-1043 DANVVEDMFG
+1043 
-1053 EKPQRPLSEIAE
+1053 
-1065 ALKPAEEEVKLAT
+1065 
-1078 PEEKKAPPE
+1078 
-1087 LVVSGI
+1087 
-1093 IKRKDRHPQVQAA
+1093 
-1106 AKLLQEGKMTREEF
+1106 
-1120 AKYSDYYNK
+1120 
-1129 PIVEISKDELN
+1129 
-1140 PPTTNEKMLETINSN
+1140 
-1155 KVDKIN
+1155 
-1161 VPIADGTLVGLRMD
+1161 
-1175 LPALKRGGAVVSIH
+1175 GGAVVYQ
-1189 EGKPGLKNPGDV
+1189 NGDV
-1201 ISFQSVGHLIGGKKG
+1201 
-1216 RVTFEP
+1216 
-1222 RSQEVGLNVAIGE
+1222 
-1235 EKRPLQTVEGI
+1235 
-1246 WKNIAPEAAF
+1246 
-1256 AKVKELM
+1256 
-1263 GKPGWTQVSL
+1263 
-1273 NPARHGY
+1273 
-1280 FYDRKTGEPVKSAS
+1280 
-1294 EIYQVGNFLL
+1294 
-1304 AKDVEFAPKSEFLYM
+1304 
-1319 TRDATPEQIK
+1319 
-1329 SADVHAE
+1329 
-1336 EVGGNVVYQ
+1336 
-1345 KGDIAL
+1345 AL
-1351 VRGFSKLT
+1351 VRAFSSVT
-1359 GEPVYAVAK
+1359 GQPVYLVAK

-1374 VDVESYTGKMISEG
+1374 VDIESYTGKMISES

-1413 ITFDKNG
+1413 ITFNKNG

-1452 VEDARNNVE
+1452 VEDARDNRNNF
-1461 NYTGEHRAI
+1461 TGEHRAI

-1510 ELGHVHQKEVF
+1510 ELGHIHQKEVF
-1521 DKSSPEVKKAITE
+1521 EKSSLETKVAIKE
-1534 EYWKWAMSQDK
+1534 EYQKWLQTMGN
-1545 KTAKELILSLRAK
+1545 KTARELVNSLRAK

-1570 MAKDLT
+1570 TANQLT
-1576 NYWRS
+1576 SYWKS

-1592 WAVTSEKPVGVVEK
+1592 WAVTSEKPVGIVEK
-1606 FFTRLGKALRSFY
+1606 YFKRLGEALRSFY

-1624 SGYLPSETF
+1624 SGYLPNETF

-1657 MSLFMKSEVEPVEIE
+1657 MALFMKSEVEPVEIE
-1672 KAGTEEGQAALN
+1672 KAGTEKGQEALD

-1724 AVIKFIDLI
+1724 AIIKFIDLI

-1787 GNLKYNKEL
+1787 GNLKYNKDL

-1816 EIKEKYGLTQAQT
+1816 EIKNKYGLTQAQT

-2092 VAQIPQDSF
+2092 VAQIPQDAF

-2116 IPARAVKEFI
+2116 IPARAVKEFL

-2171 LGRLKSSLEHIAMAG
+2171 LGKLKSVLEHVAMAG

-2200 QGLSKAEAIEKSFEI
+2200 QGLSKAEALEKSFEI

-2306 PGTNGFGIPLR
+2306 PGTSGFGIPLR

-2344 KFRDSMANALGNSFF
+2344 KFRDSMKNALGNSFF

-2397 RQFNESTSEIAKILG
+2397 RQFNESTSELAKILG
-2412 KTGLVSPISADHL
+2412 NTGLVSPISADHL
-2425 IRGML
+2425 IRGMF
-2430 GSAGGLFIYMTN
+2430 GSAGGLIIYMTN

-2452 KPTMSAKDM
+2452 KPTMSTKDM
-2461 LATIPGASSFVSKEK
+2461 LATLPGASSFVSKDK

-2481 ADFYVLRDEVAKVT
+2481 ADFYVLRDEVTKVT

-2510 EYITDPDVMA
+2510 EYIADPDVMA

-2559 NQIKQLRES
+2559 QQIKQLREA
-2568 ETQMLKAI
+2568 ETTMLKAI

>member
-1 MDLSQL
+1 MPTFKVQAPDGSILNIEGP
-7 SDSDLRALAAK
+7 SDATDQ
-18 DFSKVSTEGLQY
+18 ELQY
-30 LANPPRPTPAPA
+30 IAANNWKPAP

-54 GAAFGQGA
+54 GTAFGQGA
-62 VGSAQSLT
+62 VSSAQALT

-86 SESLGKQY
+86 TESLGKQY

-112 EESGSTWEEIKAAAQ
+112 EESGSTLEEIKAAAQ

-143 FVPYVPAMFAGPAAA
+143 FVPYIPAMFAGPAAA
-158 ALGLGSRAV
+158 ALGLSSRAV
-167 AAANI
+167 AAANV
-172 VARAYAP
+172 VAKAYAP

-209 SEARQKATAAQDY
+209 PEARQKATAAQDY

-232 GAGLGYVASKGGIEK
+232 GGVLGYVASKGGIEK

-271 ESVTEGAQGGQERLA
+271 ESATEGAQGGQERLA

-335 TKRASTTAGQEALDI
+335 TKPSTTKIGQEALDI
-350 VNAPPPERVK
+350 VNPPPPPPSPEREQ

-368 PVGASVPVAG
+368 PVGASVPVVSE
-378 KREVV
+378 REIV
-383 QPAEGAIAPEGV
+383 QPTEGIIAPEGV
-395 GVGATVPPAVLA
+395 GVGAVVPPVVPA
-407 ATGEG
+407 ATRET
-412 EQPATLN
+412 EQPAALN
-419 FTTAKGSQYFV
+419 P
-430 DKDGKTSRTKLSP
+430 D
-443 GKGQGETYAPHTALY
+443 
-458 VQSGDHTE
+458 
-466 ILSDMQGGMGNNS
+466 
-479 VRLGYIDDNKF
+479 
-490 NPITSIADIPNGTK
+490 
-504 PTVAV
+504 
-509 FNKNTNDVV
+509 
-518 GIYPAFTVP
+518 
-527 KIGLHPVE
+527 
-535 KLYTND
+535 
-541 GNSNT
+541 
-546 HIGNKITN
+546 
-554 ISVPTTTEDRK
+554 
-565 QPTALSPELQKI
+565 LQKI
-577 YDAYATRNGKIGQG
+577 YDAYATYRGKDMQG
-591 SEDLAIHKIKRLTD
+591 DADLAAHKISRLTD

-621 EIVPLGASVPKPK
+621 QIVTLGASVPKPK
-634 FARLIGTVNP
+634 YARLIGTVNP

-649 AATEVVTPPQ
+649 AAPEVVAPPQ
-659 APATQ
+659 APVTQ
-664 QVAEIGDYHLG
+664 KVSEIGDYHLG

-702 KISNEADYD
+702 DIANKADYD
-711 LLSIDPNLG
+711 RLSVDPNLG

-756 VVSANNLLPSHTSD
+756 VVSADNLLPSHTSD
-770 GQVNSTYADPSV
+770 GQVNSTYANPSI

-795 GLQEGYGKSSPA
+795 GFQEGYGKSSPA
-807 LADYAA
+807 MADYAA
-813 KMAVDP
+813 KMAADS

-829 AMPNPVLIR
+829 NTPNPVLIR

-927 NAMFWKAYSS
+927 NAMFWKAYGS

-997 LKDLV
+997 LKDLI

-1078 PEEKKAPPE
+1078 PEEKKAEERAPPE

-1129 PIVEISKDELN
+1129 PVVEISKDELN
-1140 PPTTNEKMLETINSN
+1140 PPTTNEKMLETVNSN
-1155 KVDKIN
+1155 KVDKVN

-1256 AKVKELM
+1256 ARVKELM
-1263 GKPGWTQVSL
+1263 GKAGWTQVSL

-1319 TRDATPEQIK
+1319 LRDATPEQIK
-1329 SADVHAE
+1329 NTDAVVNSLYGAK
-1336 EVGGNVVYQ
+1336 VVYQ
-1345 KGDIAL
+1345 KGDLAL
-1351 VRGFSKLT
+1351 VLGYDTDHNLRYYG
-1359 GEPVYAVAK
+1359 AK
-1368 GDTRSR
+1368 GSR
-1374 VDVESYTGKMISEG
+1374 YTTIDIEISKDSLFTPQ
-1388 EKQELIAEKKK
+1388 EKKDLIAEKKK
-1399 LEAEDAKKHKENPF
+1399 LEAEEAKKHKANPF
-1413 ITFDKNG
+1413 ITFNKDG

-1425 GVPVQVGKVLAG
+1425 GVPVQIGKVLTG
-1437 WKDLLKLAPNIYITT
+1437 WKDLLKLSQNLHVTT
-1452 VEDARNNVE
+1452 IEDVQE
-1461 NYTGEHRAI
+1461 NRDKYTGEHRPINA
-1470 GSVGL
+1470 VG
-1475 DYKQRGV
+1475 YNNKIAGMVQRLANGE
-1482 MRQLPSGDYYVAFT
+1482 YYIAFK

-1510 ELGHVHQKEVF
+1510 ELGHMHQNEVFNKASPEIQNAIIEEHQKWVQ
-1521 DKSSPEVKKAITE
+1521 S
-1534 EYWKWAMSQDK
+1534 MGG
-1545 KTAKELILSLRAK
+1545 KTARELVDSLRAK
-1558 TTGKTTKVPDNL
+1558 TSGKTSIVPDQL
-1570 MAKDLT
+1570 MARQLSR
-1576 NYWRS
+1576 YWTDFR
-1581 FSEWYADQTAK
+1581 EWYADQTAK
-1592 WAVTSEKPVGVVEK
+1592 WAVTSEKPVGIVEK
-1606 FFTRLGKALRSFY
+1606 YFTRLGKALRSFY

-1624 SGYLPSETF
+1624 SGYLPNETF
-1633 KKYLDTVTKENIEQH
+1633 KKYLDKVTKEDIEQH
-1648 LIVSKPEDQ
+1648 PIVSGPEDQ
-1657 MSLFMKSEVEPVEIE
+1657 MALFMKSEVEPVEIE
-1672 KAGTEEGQAALN
+1672 KASTDKGQEALN
-1684 ITGGLGRVSEKPDSS
+1684 ITGGLGRISEKPDSS

-1709 NATNNPKATASEAKA
+1709 NATDNPKATASEAKA
-1724 AVIKFIDLI
+1724 ATIKFIDLI

-1749 REVNEFVKD
+1749 REVNEFIKD

-1808 VELAKQLG
+1808 VELAKQLD

-1842 KSLLQFNNQ
+1842 KSLVQFNNQ

-1863 DKLAMD
+1863 DTLAMQ
-1869 GKEVAAHALREKATR
+1869 GKEVAANALREKATR

-1970 GLMVQAQEKKLKGSS
+1970 GLMVQAQEKKLKGSN

-2024 AKRIESKS
+2024 AKRIESKAE
-2032 DGDNAIRVW
+2032 GDNAIRVW

-2092 VAQIPQDSF
+2092 LAQVPQDSF

-2109 KAPYALQ
+2109 KPQFALQ
-2116 IPARAVKEFI
+2116 IPARAVKEFL
-2126 KTLAHRSAT
+2126 KTLVNRSAT
-2135 NNELKKYGVVG
+2135 NNELRKYGVVG

-2162 AGMKSSPGI
+2162 AGMKTSPGI
-2171 LGRLKSSLEHIAMAG
+2171 LGRLKSFLEHIAMAG

-2243 QNVALKTISG
+2243 QNVALKTITLQS
-2253 VGTSPTERKAALGA
+2253 TSPTERRAALGA

-2317 SDLFSIPKIITEHMY
+2317 SDIFSIPKIITEHMY
-2332 LMMTDKGYEDGR
+2332 LMITDKGYEDGR
-2344 KFRDSMANALGNSFF
+2344 KFRDSMWNAVGNSFF

-2430 GSAGGLFIYMTN
+2430 GSAGGLIIYMTN
-2442 PLLHS
+2442 PLMHS

-2452 KPTMSAKDM
+2452 KPTMSVKDM

-2510 EYITDPDVMA
+2510 EYIADPDVMA

-2544 ISNLPTSVM
+2544 ISNLPTSAM

-2559 NQIKQLRES
+2559 QQIKQLREA
-2568 ETQMLKAI
+2568 ETTMLKAI
-2576 NVKNLR
+2576 NVKKLR

>member
-1 MDLSQL
+1 MTIEAQL
-7 SDSDLRALAAK
+7 ADGRVLEFPDGTDPSVIQATVKRMLA
-18 DFSKVSTEGLQY
+18 
-30 LANPPRPTPAPA
+30 PAPA
-42 PVKEAGFSLKDI
+42 KEAGFSLKDI
-54 GAAFGQGA
+54 GTAFGQGA
-62 VGSAQSLT
+62 VGSTEALA

-143 FVPYVPAMFAGPAAA
+143 FVPYVPAIFAGPAAA

-172 VARAYAP
+172 VAKAYAP
-179 VVGTA
+179 IVGTA

-232 GAGLGYVASKGGIEK
+232 GAGLGYVASKGGVEK
-247 FLTKEGREKAAEKLL
+247 FLTKEGREKAAEKLI

-271 ESVTEGAQGGQERLA
+271 ESATEGAQGGQERLA
-286 SNIALQRTGRDV
+286 SNVALQRTGRDV

-350 VNAPPPERVK
+350 VNAPPPAERVK

-368 PVGASVPVAG
+368 PVGAGVPVAG
-378 KREVV
+378 EREVV
-383 QPAEGAIAPEGV
+383 QPTEGAIAPEGV
-395 GVGATVPPAVLA
+395 GVGTTVPPAVPA

-412 EQPATLN
+412 EQPAALN
-419 FTTAKGSQYFV
+419 P
-430 DKDGKTSRTKLSP
+430 D
-443 GKGQGETYAPHTALY
+443 
-458 VQSGDHTE
+458 
-466 ILSDMQGGMGNNS
+466 
-479 VRLGYIDDNKF
+479 
-490 NPITSIADIPNGTK
+490 
-504 PTVAV
+504 
-509 FNKNTNDVV
+509 
-518 GIYPAFTVP
+518 
-527 KIGLHPVE
+527 
-535 KLYTND
+535 
-541 GNSNT
+541 
-546 HIGNKITN
+546 
-554 ISVPTTTEDRK
+554 
-565 QPTALSPELQKI
+565 LQKI
-577 YDAYATRNGKIGQG
+577 YDAYATYKGKTWQG
-591 SEDLAIHKIKRLTD
+591 SEDLATFKIKRLTD
-605 LANIHNQPIN
+605 VANIHNQPIN

-644 TGEAP
+644 TNEVLAAP
-649 AATEVVTPPQ
+649 EVVIPPQ
-659 APATQ
+659 APATLDIPEEVKEDKTLASQ
-664 QVAEIGDYHLG
+664 PTYAEGSVSEVPVSELKLSEDVPQFKSDANQAGVVQASKLEGKFDRRLASPIQVWQRDNGALEVISGRHRLDLAQRSGEKTIPAQIYKESEGFNADMARMLDIELNVKDGRGKVKDYVSFFKEFNLPKDQARSEGLLNTAIGRQAYEIADAGSPSLIAAHFNKEISDDAATSIAIN
-675 LAPELSDTFE
+675 APKDDA
-685 RLQNRD
+685 LQNLGMAQVKDGKSINHAVNFMRSAMA
-691 RAGQRSVAQMK
+691 AGFKGQ
-702 KISNEADYD
+702 E
-711 LLSIDPNLG
+711 G
-720 SGAPVVISD
+720 SGDLFGFDDSFAKEAEAVTKEATKQQRD
-729 FKLPEIQL
+729 ARQQL
-737 GKTDVATAVDGRK
+737 A
-750 VPFQYA
+750 
-756 VVSANNLLPSHTSD
+756 
-770 GQVNSTYADPSV
+770 
-782 PAIRPVAGNGRVA
+782 AIKG
-795 GLQEGYGKSSPA
+795 
-807 LADYAA
+807 AA
-813 KMAVDP
+813 K
-819 RHGIDPNVIK
+819 
-829 AMPNPVLIR
+829 
-838 IMPKTEITKN
+838 
-848 IGDVSNVSTGLE
+848 
-860 LSPLEKAKNDANRL
+860 SPEKAKL
-874 DLSNVEFEES
+874 
-884 EDGSLKLNKKSA
+884 G
-896 TQFIQAM
+896 
-903 PENERGTMVD
+903 GVD
-913 SRGEPNTVAMDRLR
+913 VKNLEQT
-927 NAMFWKAYSS
+927 KA
-937 DRLGH
+937 
-942 LYTEA
+942 
-947 TDPEAKLILSAM
+947 K
-959 QKAVPKM
+959 
-966 VQLEGA
+966 
-972 GIYDV
+972 
-977 RPNVVEAAE
+977 
-986 MAVNARRKGVP
+986 
-997 LKDLV
+997 
-1002 NQEDMTRDPTTQ
+1002 
-1014 AVLEMFAGNSRS
+1014 
-1026 GNRMGDLLGR
+1026 
-1036 FADEAYK
+1036 
-1043 DANVVEDMFG
+1043 
-1053 EKPQRPLSEIAE
+1053 IAE
-1065 ALKPAEEEVKLAT
+1065 LEKTVNDLENFHTNPELYKKLRQDAGLEEGLTAPT
-1078 PEEKKAPPE
+1078 PEELKA
-1087 LVVSGI
+1087 
-1093 IKRKDRHPQVQAA
+1093 A
-1106 AKLLQEGKMTREEF
+1106 EER
-1120 AKYSDYYNK
+1120 A
-1129 PIVEISKDELN
+1129 
-1140 PPTTNEKMLETINSN
+1140 
-1155 KVDKIN
+1155 
-1161 VPIADGTLVGLRMD
+1161 
-1175 LPALKRGGAVVSIH
+1175 
-1189 EGKPGLKNPGDV
+1189 
-1201 ISFQSVGHLIGGKKG
+1201 
-1216 RVTFEP
+1216 
-1222 RSQEVGLNVAIGE
+1222 
-1235 EKRPLQTVEGI
+1235 
-1246 WKNIAPEAAF
+1246 
-1256 AKVKELM
+1256 
-1263 GKPGWTQVSL
+1263 
-1273 NPARHGY
+1273 
-1280 FYDRKTGEPVKSAS
+1280 
-1294 EIYQVGNFLL
+1294 
-1304 AKDVEFAPKSEFLYM
+1304 KSEESRIAGENKAAEDKAKADAEVDEFGLTGSDRVVDADPNQEAM
-1319 TRDATPEQIK
+1319 FSLREATPEQMNE
-1329 SADVHAE
+1329 ADAHAKDF
-1336 EVGGNVVYQ
+1336 GGAVVYQ

-1351 VRGFSKLT
+1351 VRAFSSLT
-1359 GEPVYAVAK
+1359 GQPVYLVAK
-1368 GDTRSR
+1368 GDRRSR
-1374 VDVESYTGKMISEG
+1374 VDVESYTGRMISES

-1399 LEAEDAKKHKENPF
+1399 IEAEDAKTHKKNPF
-1413 ITFDKNG
+1413 IIFDKNG

-1425 GVPVQVGKVLAG
+1425 GVPVQVGKVLVG
-1437 WKDLLKLAPNIYITT
+1437 WKDLLKLAPNIHITT

-1482 MRQLPSGDYYVAFT
+1482 MRQLPSGDYYIAFT

-1510 ELGHVHQKEVF
+1510 ELGHIHQREVF

-1592 WAVTSEKPVGVVEK
+1592 WAITSEKPVGIVEK
-1606 FFTRLGKALRSFY
+1606 YFKRLGEALRSFY

-1624 SGYLPSETF
+1624 SGYLPNETF

-1672 KAGTEEGQAALN
+1672 KAGTEKGQEALD

-1709 NATNNPKATASEAKA
+1709 NATDNPKATASEAKA
-1724 AVIKFIDLI
+1724 ATIKFIDLI

-1787 GNLKYNKEL
+1787 GNLKYNKDL

-1869 GKEVAAHALREKATR
+1869 GKAVAAHALREKATR

-1985 KPVNDIFDNMNRWM
+1985 KPVNDIFDNMNRWL

-2092 VAQIPQDSF
+2092 VAQLPQDSF

-2116 IPARAVKEFI
+2116 IPVRAVKEFI

-2317 SDLFSIPKIITEHMY
+2317 SDIFSVPKIITEHMY

-2344 KFRDSMANALGNSFF
+2344 KFRDSMKNALGNSFF

-2412 KTGLVSPISADHL
+2412 NTGLVSPISADHL

-2430 GSAGGLFIYMTN
+2430 GSAGGLIIYMTN

-2452 KPTMSAKDM
+2452 KPTMSTKDM
-2461 LATIPGASSFVSKEK
+2461 LATLPGASSFVSKEK

-2510 EYITDPDVMA
+2510 EYIADPDVMA

-2544 ISNLPTSVM
+2544 ISNLPTSAM
-2553 DSDEKQ
+2553 GSDEKQ
-2559 NQIKQLRES
+2559 QQIKQLREA

>member
-7 SDSDLRALAAK
+7 SDSDLQALAVK

-30 LANPPRPTPAPA
+30 LANPSRPKPTVQA
-42 PVKEAGFSLKDI
+42 KEAGFSLRDI
-54 GAAFGQGA
+54 GTAFGQGA
-62 VGSAQSLT
+62 IGSAEALT

-77 AASQYLGDV
+77 VASQYLGDV
-86 SESLGKQY
+86 SKSLGEKY

-112 EESGSTWEEIKAAAQ
+112 EESGSTWEEIKAGAQ

-143 FVPYVPAMFAGPAAA
+143 FVPYVPAMFAGPVAA
-158 ALGLGSRAV
+158 ALGLSSRAV
-167 AAANI
+167 VAANV
-172 VARAYAP
+172 VAKAYAP
-179 VVGTA
+179 VIGTA

-198 YKAEKESGLSE
+198 YKAEKKSGFSE
-209 SEARQKATAAQDY
+209 AEARQKATAAQDY

-247 FLTKEGREKAAEKLL
+247 FLTKEGREKAAEKII
-262 PRVTKAVTE
+262 PRVVKATTE

-307 AAQDAITAALTAGAV
+307 AAQEAITAALTAGAV

-335 TKRASTTAGQEALDI
+335 TKRASTTAGQEALD
-350 VNAPPPERVK
+350 VLNPPPPPPPIERVK

-368 PVGASVPVAG
+368 PVGTSVPVVDG
-378 KREVV
+378 RGVT
-383 QPAEGAIAPEGV
+383 PAPERIVPPETV
-395 GVGATVPPAVLA
+395 GVGSTLRTPVPDTARD
-407 ATGEG
+407 G
-412 EQPATLN
+412 EQPAALN
-419 FTTAKGSQYFV
+419 P
-430 DKDGKTSRTKLSP
+430 D
-443 GKGQGETYAPHTALY
+443 
-458 VQSGDHTE
+458 
-466 ILSDMQGGMGNNS
+466 
-479 VRLGYIDDNKF
+479 
-490 NPITSIADIPNGTK
+490 
-504 PTVAV
+504 
-509 FNKNTNDVV
+509 
-518 GIYPAFTVP
+518 
-527 KIGLHPVE
+527 
-535 KLYTND
+535 
-541 GNSNT
+541 
-546 HIGNKITN
+546 
-554 ISVPTTTEDRK
+554 
-565 QPTALSPELQKI
+565 LQKI
-577 YDAYATRNGKIGQG
+577 YDAYATYKGKDMQG
-591 SEDLAIHKIKRLTD
+591 DENLAVHKISRLTD

-621 EIVPLGASVPKPK
+621 KIVTLGASVPKPK

-702 KISNEADYD
+702 DISNKADYD
-711 LLSIDPNLG
+711 RLSVDPNFG

-729 FKLPEIQL
+729 FKLPQIQL

-750 VPFQYA
+750 VPVQYA
-756 VVSANNLLPSHTSD
+756 VVSANDLLPSHTSD
-770 GQVNSTYADPSV
+770 GQVNSTYADTSV
-782 PAIRPVAGNGRVA
+782 SAIRPVAGNGRVA
-795 GLQEGYGKSSPA
+795 GFQEGYGKSSPA
-807 LADYAA
+807 MADYAA
-813 KMAVDP
+813 KMALDP

-829 AMPNPVLIR
+829 ATPNPVLIR
-838 IMPKTEITKN
+838 IMPKTEITRN

-874 DLSNVEFEES
+874 DLSNVEFEET

-896 TQFIQAM
+896 NQFIQAM

-927 NAMFWKAYSS
+927 NAMFWKAYNS

-986 MAVNARRKGVP
+986 MAVNARRRGVP

-1014 AVLEMFAGNSRS
+1014 AILEMFASHSRS

-1043 DANVVEDMFG
+1043 DANVTEDMFG
-1053 EKPQRPLSEIAE
+1053 EKPQRPLNEIAE
-1065 ALKPAEEEVKLAT
+1065 ALKPAEEEVKLAP
-1078 PEEKKAPPE
+1078 PEEKKAPPKLDE
-1087 LVVSGI
+1087 SKITPKKG
-1093 IKRKDRHPQVQAA
+1093 RHPQMQAA

-1120 AKYSDYYNK
+1120 EKYSDYYK
-1129 PIVEISKDELN
+1129 PIEQIEAEKLL
-1140 PPTTNEKMLETINSN
+1140 PPTSDEKMLETVDSGKRD
-1155 KVDKIN
+1155 KVN
-1161 VPIADGTLVGLRMD
+1161 VPIEDGTIVGLRMD
-1175 LPALKRGGAVVSIH
+1175 LPARERGGAVVSIH
-1189 EGKPGLKNPGDV
+1189 EGKPGLKTLGKLL
-1201 ISFQSVGHLIGGKKG
+1201 SFKNVAHLVGGKDG

-1222 RSQEVGLNVAIGE
+1222 RSQEKGLGVAIGE
-1235 EKRPLQTVEGI
+1235 NKAPQQTVEGK
-1246 WKNIAPEAAF
+1246 WKNVTAEAAY

-1263 GKPGWTQVSL
+1263 G
-1273 NPARHGY
+1273 NPAWSQIGFDPSRHGY
-1280 FYDRKTGEPVKSAS
+1280 FYDRKTREPVKSAS
-1294 EIYQVGNFLL
+1294 EVYQVGQFLL
-1304 AKDVEFAPKSEFLYM
+1304 AKDVEFAPKSEFLYSLRGKSEGQITAFEQSLRTLLNKFGLKDVGLKLSEGM
-1319 TRDATPEQIK
+1319 RDEGSYAAKLIQIAAD
-1329 SADVHAE
+1329 SANPIRALRHESVHALRELGFFTDAQWNSLSKMAKDKWIDQYLKQRDVDGKPLKAGE
-1336 EVGGNVVYQ
+1336 ESRYDAYMREY
-1345 KGDIAL
+1345 KGD
-1351 VRGFSKLT
+1351 
-1359 GEPVYAVAK
+1359 
-1368 GDTRSR
+1368 
-1374 VDVESYTGKMISEG
+1374 M
-1388 EKQELIAEKKK
+1388 EK
-1399 LEAEDAKKHKENPF
+1399 
-1413 ITFDKNG
+1413 
-1420 LSFSK
+1420 
-1425 GVPVQVGKVLAG
+1425 
-1437 WKDLLKLAPNIYITT
+1437 
-1452 VEDARNNVE
+1452 
-1461 NYTGEHRAI
+1461 
-1470 GSVGL
+1470 
-1475 DYKQRGV
+1475 
-1482 MRQLPSGDYYVAFT
+1482 
-1496 KSTSITKMLETLAH
+1496 
-1510 ELGHVHQKEVF
+1510 
-1521 DKSSPEVKKAITE
+1521 ITE
-1534 EYWKWAMSQDK
+1534 EAVADAFADFDTKPPAGMIQ
-1545 KTAKELILSLRAK
+1545 AILQKLRNLFQSIRSALTK
-1558 TTGKTTKVPDNL
+1558 MESAEQIFSKAEKGALKPKGKQVKGEAN
-1570 MAKDLT
+1570 
-1576 NYWRS
+1576 
-1581 FSEWYADQTAK
+1581 ADIRK
-1592 WAVTSEKPVGVVEK
+1592 N
-1606 FFTRLGKALRSFY
+1606 LRSQ
-1619 AKVRN
+1619 A
-1624 SGYLPSETF
+1624 GE
-1633 KKYLDTVTKENIEQH
+1633 
-1648 LIVSKPEDQ
+1648 
-1657 MSLFMKSEVEPVEIE
+1657 E
-1672 KAGTEEGQAALN
+1672 KAGTDKGQEALN
-1684 ITGGLGRVSEKPDSS
+1684 ITGGLGRVSAQPDST
-1699 YMKQVREAWD
+1699 YMEKVREAWD
-1709 NATNNPKATASEAKA
+1709 NATDNPKATAAEVKS

-1749 REVNEFVKD
+1749 RQVNEFVKD

-1796 YKYEAVEDKSNI
+1796 YKYEAVEDKANI

-1816 EIKEKYGLTQAQT
+1816 EIKDKYGLTQAQT

-1851 VDQEVAEMRAEA
+1851 VDQEVAAMRAEA
-1863 DKLAMD
+1863 DKLDMDAMQD
-1869 GKEVAAHALREKATR
+1869 LLNPLAAQPGKETAANALREKATR
-1884 RSKETKFIHMTGAEI
+1884 RSKDKKFIHMTAAEI
-1899 SAGNKLFKVIPEL
+1899 AAGNKLFKIIPEL

-1920 QMRDNAANLLV
+1920 QMRDNAANMLV

-1938 DEAEFL
+1938 EEAEFL

-1970 GLMVQAQEKKLKGSS
+1970 GLMVQAQEKKLKGSN

-2012 LALIDTASEFGQ
+2012 LSLIDTAAEFGQ
-2024 AKRIESKS
+2024 AKKIASKA
-2032 DGDNAIRVW
+2032 DGENAVRVW

-2048 YDMADPMFVE
+2048 YNMADPMFVE
-2058 AFTGLESISIP
+2058 AFTGLESITIP

-2109 KAPYALQ
+2109 KPQYALQ
-2116 IPARAVKEFI
+2116 IPVRAVKEFA
-2126 KTLAHRSAT
+2126 KTLVHRSAT
-2135 NNELKKYGVVG
+2135 NNDLKKYGVVG

-2162 AGMKSSPGI
+2162 AGMKASPGI
-2171 LGRLKSSLEHIAMAG
+2171 LGKLKSSLEHIAMAG
-2186 DNAVRQATYEAATA
+2186 DNAVRQATYEAALA
-2200 QGLSKAEAIEKSFEI
+2200 QKLSKAEALEKSFEI

-2332 LMMTDKGYEDGR
+2332 LMITDKGYEDGR
-2344 KFRDSMANALGNSFF
+2344 KFRDSMANALGNSFL

-2373 VMVNYDFFQGRPLIG
+2373 VLVNYDFFQGRPLIG

-2397 RQFNESTSEIAKILG
+2397 RQFNESTSEIAKMMG
-2412 KTGLVSPISADHL
+2412 KFGVSPIAADHL
-2425 IRGML
+2425 MRGMF
-2430 GSAGGLFIYMTN
+2430 GSAGGLVIYMTN

-2452 KPTMSAKDM
+2452 KPTMSTKDM
-2461 LATIPGASSFVSKEK
+2461 LATLPGASSFVSKEK

-2481 ADFYVLRDEVAKVT
+2481 ADFYVLRDEVGKVT
-2495 NTLSDLKQRNPEKIA
+2495 NTLSDLKQRSPEKIA
-2510 EYITDPDVMA
+2510 EYIADPDVMA
-2520 KLTVSKGVQGIDKKL
+2520 KLGVSKAVQGIDRKL

-2559 NQIKQLRES
+2559 KQIKQLRES
-2568 ETQMLKAI
+2568 ETEMLKAI

>member
-1 MDLSQL
+1 MPTFKVQAPDGSILNIEGP
-7 SDSDLRALAAK
+7 SDATDQ
-18 DFSKVSTEGLQY
+18 ELQY
-30 LANPPRPTPAPA
+30 IAANNWKPAP
-42 PVKEAGFSLKDI
+42 PVKDAGFSLKDI
-54 GAAFGQGA
+54 GVAFGQGA
-62 VGSAQSLT
+62 VGSGQALT

-86 SESLGKQY
+86 TESLGKQY

-112 EESGSTWEEIKAAAQ
+112 EESGSTWEEIKAGAQ
-127 NIYEAP
+127 NVYEAP

-143 FVPYVPAMFAGPAAA
+143 FLPYIPAMFAGPAAA

-167 AAANI
+167 AAANV
-172 VARAYAP
+172 VAKAYAP
-179 VVGTA
+179 IVGTA
-184 QGAGSVKGA
+184 QGAGAVKGA
-193 IYDAV
+193 IYSAV

-209 SEARQKATAAQDY
+209 AEARQNADVAQNY
-222 TGKNLDQIAL
+222 YGKNLDQIAL
-232 GAGLGYVASKGGIEK
+232 GGALGYVASKGGIEK
-247 FLTKEGREKAAEKLL
+247 FLTKEGREKAADKLI

-271 ESVTEGAQGGQERLA
+271 ESVTEGGQGGQERLA

-322 SIPQSG
+322 SIPQSS

-335 TKRASTTAGQEALDI
+335 TKRASTAAGQEALDI
-350 VNAPPPERVK
+350 VNAPPPEREQ

-368 PVGASVPVAG
+368 PVRDSVPVVSE
-378 KREVV
+378 REVV
-383 QPAEGAIAPEGV
+383 QPPAGAIAPEGV
-395 GVGATVPPAVLA
+395 GVGAVVPPIVPA

-412 EQPATLN
+412 EQPAAL
-419 FTTAKGSQYFV
+419 KPS
-430 DKDGKTSRTKLSP
+430 L
-443 GKGQGETYAPHTALY
+443 GEY
-458 VQSGDHTE
+458 
-466 ILSDMQGGMGNNS
+466 N
-479 VRLGYIDDNKF
+479 
-490 NPITSIADIPNGTK
+490 
-504 PTVAV
+504 
-509 FNKNTNDVV
+509 V
-518 GIYPAFTVP
+518 GLP
-527 KIGLHPVE
+527 
-535 KLYTND
+535 D
-541 GNSNT
+541 
-546 HIGNKITN
+546 
-554 ISVPTTTEDRK
+554 
-565 QPTALSPELQKI
+565 
-577 YDAYATRNGKIGQG
+577 
-591 SEDLAIHKIKRLTD
+591 
-605 LANIHNQPIN
+605 
-615 VWLHQG
+615 
-621 EIVPLGASVPKPK
+621 
-634 FARLIGTVNP
+634 
-644 TGEAP
+644 
-649 AATEVVTPPQ
+649 
-659 APATQ
+659 
-664 QVAEIGDYHLG
+664 
-675 LAPELSDTFE
+675 ELSDTFE

-702 KISNEADYD
+702 DISNKADYD
-711 LLSIDPNLG
+711 RLSVDPNFG

-729 FKLPEIQL
+729 FKLPQIQL

-750 VPFQYA
+750 VPVQYA
-756 VVSANNLLPSHTSD
+756 VVSADSLLPSHTSD
-770 GQVNSTYADPSV
+770 GQVNSTYADTSV
-782 PAIRPVAGNGRVA
+782 SAIRPVAGNGRVA
-795 GLQEGYGKSSPA
+795 GFQEGYGKSSPA
-807 LADYAA
+807 MADYAA
-813 KMAVDP
+813 KMAADP

-829 AMPNPVLIR
+829 ATPNPVLIR
-838 IMPKTEITKN
+838 IMPKTEITRN

-874 DLSNVEFEES
+874 DLSNVEFEET

-896 TQFIQAM
+896 NQFIQAM

-913 SRGEPNTVAMDRLR
+913 SKGEPNTVAMDRLR
-927 NAMFWKAYSS
+927 NAMFWKAYGS

-1002 NQEDMTRDPTTQ
+1002 NQEDMTRDPITQ
-1014 AVLEMFAGNSRS
+1014 AVLEMFAEHSRS

-1053 EKPQRPLSEIAE
+1053 EKPQRPLSEIVE
-1065 ALKPAEEEVKLAT
+1065 ALKPAEEEVKLT
-1078 PEEKKAPPE
+1078 PPEEKKTEQGAPPKLDE
-1087 LVVSGI
+1087 SKITPKKG
-1093 IKRKDRHPQVQAA
+1093 RHPQMQAA

-1120 AKYSDYYNK
+1120 EKYSDYYK
-1129 PIVEISKDELN
+1129 PIEQVEAEKLL
-1140 PPTTNEKMLETINSN
+1140 PPTSDEKMLETVDSGKRD
-1155 KVDKIN
+1155 KVN
-1161 VPIADGTLVGLRMD
+1161 VPIEDGTIVGLRMD
-1175 LPALKRGGAVVSIH
+1175 LPARERGGAVVSIH
-1189 EGKPGLKNPGDV
+1189 EGKPGLKTLGKLL
-1201 ISFQSVGHLIGGKKG
+1201 SFKNVAHLVGGKDG

-1222 RSQEVGLNVAIGE
+1222 RSQEKGLGVAIGE
-1235 EKRPLQTVEGI
+1235 NKAPQQTVEGK
-1246 WKNIAPEAAF
+1246 WKNVTAEAAY

-1263 GKPGWTQVSL
+1263 G
-1273 NPARHGY
+1273 NPAWSQIGFDPSRHGY
-1280 FYDRKTGEPVKSAS
+1280 FYDRKTREPVKSAS
-1294 EIYQVGNFLL
+1294 EVYQVGQFLL
-1304 AKDVEFAPKSEFLYM
+1304 AKDVEFAPKSEFLYSLRGKSEGQITAFEQSLRTLLNKFGLKDVGLKLSEGMRDEGSYAAKLIQIAADSASPIRTLRHEAIHALRELGFFTDAQWKSLSKMAKDKWIDQYLKQRNVDGKTLKAGEESRYDAYMREYKGDMEKITEEAVADAFADFDANKAPAGMIQAILQKLRNLFQSIRSSLTKMESAEQIFGKVEKGALKPEAKRVTTESKSLRDRATANFNRWFGDSKVVDEKGNPLVVYHATGSDIKEFDISKIKRPYFGYGFHTAESPTLANFYADQHNQGQNIMPLYLNITNPFVMKSM
-1319 TRDATPEQIK
+1319 TDWYSLPGETDFERTESLKKKGFDGIKYPHGAPYSAPHESGTGWVAFEPTQIK
-1329 SADVHAE
+1329 SAI
-1336 EVGGNVVYQ
+1336 GN
-1345 KGDIAL
+1345 
-1351 VRGFSKLT
+1351 
-1359 GEPVYAVAK
+1359 
-1368 GDTRSR
+1368 
-1374 VDVESYTGKMISEG
+1374 
-1388 EKQELIAEKKK
+1388 
-1399 LEAEDAKKHKENPF
+1399 N
-1413 ITFDKNG
+1413 
-1420 LSFSK
+1420 
-1425 GVPVQVGKVLAG
+1425 
-1437 WKDLLKLAPNIYITT
+1437 
-1452 VEDARNNVE
+1452 
-1461 NYTGEHRAI
+1461 
-1470 GSVGL
+1470 
-1475 DYKQRGV
+1475 
-1482 MRQLPSGDYYVAFT
+1482 GDYSLTNADIR
-1496 KSTSITKMLETLAH
+1496 K
-1510 ELGHVHQKEVF
+1510 
-1521 DKSSPEVKKAITE
+1521 
-1534 EYWKWAMSQDK
+1534 
-1545 KTAKELILSLRAK
+1545 SLRSQA
-1558 TTGKTTKVPDNL
+1558 G
-1570 MAKDLT
+1570 
-1576 NYWRS
+1576 
-1581 FSEWYADQTAK
+1581 E
-1592 WAVTSEKPVGVVEK
+1592 
-1606 FFTRLGKALRSFY
+1606 
-1619 AKVRN
+1619 
-1624 SGYLPSETF
+1624 
-1633 KKYLDTVTKENIEQH
+1633 
-1648 LIVSKPEDQ
+1648 
-1657 MSLFMKSEVEPVEIE
+1657 E
-1672 KAGTEEGQAALN
+1672 KAGTEKGQEALN
-1684 ITGGLGRVSEKPDSS
+1684 ITGGLGRVSEKPSS
-1699 YMKQVREAWD
+1699 GYMKQVREAWD
-1709 NATNNPKATASEAKA
+1709 NATDNPKATASEAKA

-1863 DKLAMD
+1863 DKLSMD
-1869 GKEVAAHALREKATR
+1869 AIQDLVNPLADLSGKEAAANALREKATR
-1884 RSKETKFIHMTGAEI
+1884 RSKDTKFIHMTGAEI

-1970 GLMVQAQEKKLKGSS
+1970 GLMVQAQEKKLKGSN
-1985 KPVNDIFDNMNRWM
+1985 KPVNDIFDNMNRWL

-2012 LALIDTASEFGQ
+2012 LALIDTASDFGQ
-2024 AKRIESKS
+2024 AKRIEKKA
-2032 DGDNAIRVW
+2032 DGENAVRVW

-2048 YDMADPMFVE
+2048 YDMTDPMFVE
-2058 AFTGLESISIP
+2058 AFTGLESITIP

-2076 VANILRQS
+2076 VANFLRQS

-2092 VAQIPQDSF
+2092 IAQVPQDSF

-2109 KAPYALQ
+2109 KPQFALQ
-2116 IPARAVKEFI
+2116 IPARAVKEFL
-2126 KTLAHRSAT
+2126 KTLVNRSAT
-2135 NNELKKYGVVG
+2135 NNELRKYGVVG

-2162 AGMKSSPGI
+2162 AGMKTSPGI
-2171 LGRLKSSLEHIAMAG
+2171 LGKLKSSLEHIAMAG

-2200 QGLSKAEAIEKSFEI
+2200 QGLSEAEAIEKSFEI

-2243 QNVALKTISG
+2243 QNVMLKTISG
-2253 VGTSPTERKAALGA
+2253 VSTSPTERNAAIGA
-2267 LVGTTASVM
+2267 LAGTTASVM

-2332 LMMTDKGYEDGR
+2332 LMIADKGYEDGR
-2344 KFRDSMANALGNSFF
+2344 KFLDSMKNALGNAFF
-2359 SPTVVPQAIKPGLE
+2359 SPTVVPQAVKPGLE
-2373 VMVNYDFFQGRPLIG
+2373 VLVNYNFFQGRPIIG
-2388 EYQKRLEKE
+2388 EYQKRLETE
-2397 RQFNESTSEIAKILG
+2397 RQFNESTSEIAKVFS
-2412 KTGLVSPISADHL
+2412 KTGLLSPIAADH
-2425 IRGML
+2425 IFRGMF
-2430 GSAGGLFIYMTN
+2430 GSVGGLVIYMTN

-2452 KPTMSAKDM
+2452 KPTMSTKDM
-2461 LATIPGASSFVSKEK
+2461 LATLPGASSFVSKEK

-2510 EYITDPDVMA
+2510 EYIADPDVMA
-2520 KLTVSKGVQGIDKKL
+2520 KLTVSKGVQGIDRKL
-2535 GEIRKAMTR
+2535 GEIRKAMTK
-2544 ISNLPTSVM
+2544 ISNLPNSVM
-2553 DSDEKQ
+2553 DSEEKQ
-2559 NQIKQLRES
+2559 QQIKQLREA
-2568 ETQMLKAI
+2568 ETTMLKAI

>member
-1 MDLSQL
+1 MPTFKVQAPDGSILNIEGP
-7 SDSDLRALAAK
+7 SDATDQ
-18 DFSKVSTEGLQY
+18 ELQY
-30 LANPPRPTPAPA
+30 IAANNWKPAP
-42 PVKEAGFSLKDI
+42 PVKDAGFSLKDI
-54 GAAFGQGA
+54 GVAFGQGA
-62 VGSAQSLT
+62 VGSGQALT

-77 AASQYLGDV
+77 AASQYLGDAT
-86 SESLGKQY
+86 ESLGKQY

-112 EESGSTWEEIKAAAQ
+112 EESGSTWEEIKAGAQ
-127 NIYEAP
+127 NVYEAP

-143 FVPYVPAMFAGPAAA
+143 FLPYIPAMFAGPAAA

-167 AAANI
+167 AAANV
-172 VARAYAP
+172 VAKAYAP
-179 VVGTA
+179 IVGTA
-184 QGAGSVKGA
+184 QGAGAVKGA
-193 IYDAV
+193 IYSAV

-209 SEARQKATAAQDY
+209 AEARQKATAAQDY

-232 GAGLGYVASKGGIEK
+232 GGGLGYVASKGGIEK
-247 FLTKEGREKAAEKLL
+247 FLTKEGREKAADKLI

-271 ESVTEGAQGGQERLA
+271 ESVTEGGQGGQERLA
-286 SNIALQRTGRDV
+286 SNIALQRTGRDI

-350 VNAPPPERVK
+350 VNAPPPEREQ

-368 PVGASVPVAG
+368 PVRASVPVAG
-378 KREVV
+378 EREIV
-383 QPAEGAIAPEGV
+383 QPPAGAIAPEGV
-395 GVGATVPPAVLA
+395 GVGAVVPPIVPA

-412 EQPATLN
+412 EQP
-419 FTTAKGSQYFV
+419 
-430 DKDGKTSRTKLSP
+430 
-443 GKGQGETYAPHTALY
+443 TAL
-458 VQSGDHTE
+458 
-466 ILSDMQGGMGNNS
+466 
-479 VRLGYIDDNKF
+479 
-490 NPITSIADIPNGTK
+490 NPD
-504 PTVAV
+504 
-509 FNKNTNDVV
+509 
-518 GIYPAFTVP
+518 
-527 KIGLHPVE
+527 
-535 KLYTND
+535 
-541 GNSNT
+541 
-546 HIGNKITN
+546 
-554 ISVPTTTEDRK
+554 
-565 QPTALSPELQKI
+565 LQKI
-577 YDAYATRNGKIGQG
+577 YDAYATRNGKTGQG

-621 EIVPLGASVPKPK
+621 EIVTLGASVPKPK

-807 LADYAA
+807 LADYAT

-829 AMPNPVLIR
+829 ATPNPVLIR

-927 NAMFWKAYSS
+927 NAMFWKAYGS

-1002 NQEDMTRDPTTQ
+1002 NQEDMTRDSTTQ
-1014 AVLEMFAGNSRS
+1014 AVLEMFAEYSRS

-1036 FADEAYK
+1036 FAEEAYK

-1053 EKPQRPLSEIAE
+1053 EKPQRPLSDIAE
-1065 ALKPAEEEVKLAT
+1065 ALKPVEEEVKLAP
-1078 PEEKKAPPE
+1078 PEEKKAPPKLDE
-1087 LVVSGI
+1087 SNITPKKG
-1093 IKRKDRHPQVQAA
+1093 RHPQMQAA

-1120 AKYSDYYNK
+1120 EKYSDYYK
-1129 PIVEISKDELN
+1129 PIEQVEAEKLL
-1140 PPTTNEKMLETINSN
+1140 PPTSDEKMLETVDSGKRD
-1155 KVDKIN
+1155 KVN
-1161 VPIADGTLVGLRMD
+1161 VPIEDGTIVGLRMD
-1175 LPALKRGGAVVSIH
+1175 LPARERGGAVVSIH
-1189 EGKPGLKNPGDV
+1189 EGKPGLKTLGKLL
-1201 ISFQSVGHLIGGKKG
+1201 SFKNVAHLVGGKDG
-1216 RVTFEP
+1216 RITFEP
-1222 RSQEVGLNVAIGE
+1222 RSQEKGLGVAIGE
-1235 EKRPLQTVEGI
+1235 NKAPQQTVEGK
-1246 WKNIAPEAAF
+1246 WKNVTAEAAY

-1263 GKPGWTQVSL
+1263 G
-1273 NPARHGY
+1273 NPAWSQIGFDPSRHGY
-1280 FYDRKTGEPVKSAS
+1280 FYDRKTREPVKSAS
-1294 EIYQVGNFLL
+1294 EVYQVGQFLL

-1319 TRDATPEQIK
+1319 IRDATPEQMNE
-1329 SADVHAE
+1329 ADAHAKDF
-1336 EVGGNVVYQ
+1336 GGAVVYQ
-1345 KGDIAL
+1345 KGNVAL
-1351 VRGFSKLT
+1351 VRAFSSLT
-1359 GEPVYAVAK
+1359 GQPVYLVAK

-1374 VDVESYTGKMISEG
+1374 VDVESYTGKMISES

-1399 LEAEDAKKHKENPF
+1399 IEAEDAKTHKANPF

-1425 GVPVQVGKVLAG
+1425 GVPVQVGKVLVG
-1437 WKDLLKLAPNIYITT
+1437 WKDLLNLTPNIYITT
-1452 VEDARNNVE
+1452 VEDARDNRNNF
-1461 NYTGEHRAI
+1461 TGEHRAI

-1482 MRQLPSGDYYVAFT
+1482 MRKLPSGDYYIAFT

-1510 ELGHVHQKEVF
+1510 ELGHIHQSEVF

-1534 EYWKWAMSQDK
+1534 EYQKWVASQGN
-1545 KTAKELILSLRAK
+1545 KTAKELILSLRSK

-1624 SGYLPSETF
+1624 SGYLPNETF

-1648 LIVSKPEDQ
+1648 PIVSGPEDQ
-1657 MSLFMKSEVEPVEIE
+1657 MALFMKSEVEPIEIE
-1672 KAGTEEGQAALN
+1672 KAGTEKGQEALN
-1684 ITGGLGRVSEKPDSS
+1684 ITGGLGRVSEPELSFPEKVKKMVAEGKENVSDAIENP
-1699 YMKQVREAWD
+1699 R
-1709 NATNNPKATASEAKA
+1709 ATIASAKSA
-1724 AVIKFIDLI
+1724 AVKFSDKAK
-1733 QTKAFSSDA
+1733 TKVFSSDA
-1742 AINNSIR
+1742 AINNSIGR
-1749 REVNEFVKD
+1749 SVDEFITD
-1758 NEQAIGTMLNIS
+1758 NAEKIGIMLEIS
-1770 QSQVVHADALAN
+1770 QSQVFHADGVATG
-1782 LFLTS
+1782 FMKE
-1787 GNLKYNKEL
+1787 GNVIYNKEL
-1796 YKYEAVEDKSNI
+1796 HKYEITKDDAN
-1808 VELAKQLG
+1808 LPALFKQIG
-1816 EIKEKYGLTQAQT
+1816 EIKDKYGLTQAQS

-1842 KSLLQFNNQ
+1842 KSLVEFNNK
-1851 VDQEVAEMRAEA
+1851 VDQEVQAMKAEA
-1863 DKLAMD
+1863 DTLFMK
-1869 GKEVAAHALREKATR
+1869 GEEVAANALEEKAKR
-1884 RSKETKFIHMTGAEI
+1884 RAKDKKLIHNMSGTDNQSAGAEI

-1912 NGVVDTWN
+1912 NGLVDTWN
-1920 QMRDNAANLLV
+1920 KMRENSAKTMK
-1931 DSGLWSK
+1931 DSGLWS
-1938 DEAEFL
+1938 EEEVEFL
-1944 LSNADYVPFF
+1944 LSNTDYVPFM
-1954 REEQLEKGKG
+1954 REDQLEKGKG
-1964 PKEYIR
+1964 PKENIR
-1970 GLMVQAQEKKLKGSS
+1970 GLMVEAREKKLKGSHR
-1985 KPVNDIFDNMNRWM
+1985 PVNDVFDNMSRWM
-1999 QYSVNRAV
+1999 QYSINRAV

-2012 LALIDTASEFGQ
+2012 LALIDTANRFGQ
-2024 AKRIESKS
+2024 AERVKSKS
-2032 DGDNAIRVW
+2032 DGDNVVRVW
-2041 RNGKEEF
+2041 RDGKEEF
-2048 YDMADPMFVE
+2048 YSMADPYFVD
-2058 AFTGLESISIP
+2058 AFTGLESVAIP
-2069 AWKWAST
+2069 IWETGTK
-2076 VANILRQS
+2076 VANFLRQS
-2084 VVLNPLFT
+2084 IVLNPLFT
-2092 VAQIPQDSF
+2092 IAQLPQDSF

-2109 KAPYALQ
+2109 KPQFALQ
-2116 IPARAVKEFI
+2116 IPARAVKEFAL
-2126 KTLAHRSAT
+2126 TLFNRSAT
-2135 NNELKKYGVVG
+2135 NNLLKQYAVVG
-2146 VRDFTS
+2146 VKDFTA
-2152 QMARLDAQVY
+2152 QTARLDAQVY
-2162 AGMKSSPGI
+2162 AGMKSAPGI
-2171 LGRLKSSLEHIAMAG
+2171 IGGLKNKLEHFAMAG
-2186 DNAVRQATYEAATA
+2186 DNAVRQATYEAAIK
-2200 QGLSKAEAIEKSFEI
+2200 QGLSKEEAIEKSFEI
-2215 WNIRRKGTS
+2215 WNIRRKGS
-2224 QSLAIA
+2224 SPKLAMA
-2230 SQVIPFFGAYLAA
+2230 SQLIPFFGAYLTA
-2243 QNVALKTISG
+2243 QNVMLKTITLQS
-2253 VGTSPTERKAALGA
+2253 TSPTERRAALGA

-2297 AIRDRMLMV
+2297 AIRDRLLMV
-2306 PGTNGFGIPLR
+2306 PGTDGFSIPLR
-2317 SDLFSIPKIITEHMY
+2317 SDIFSIPKIITEHMY
-2332 LMMTDKGYEDGR
+2332 LMITDKGYEDGR
-2344 KFRDSMANALGNSFF
+2344 KFRDSMVNALTNSLF
-2359 SPTVVPQAIKPGLE
+2359 SPTVVPQIIKPGLE
-2373 VMVNYDFFQGRPLIG
+2373 VVTNYNFFQGRPLIG
-2388 EYQKRLEKE
+2388 EYQKRIEKQF
-2397 RQFNESTSEIAKILG
+2397 QFNDSTSEIAKIFG
-2412 KTGLVSPISADHL
+2412 KTGLVSPISVDHL
-2425 IRGML
+2425 MRGMF
-2430 GSAGGLFIYMTN
+2430 GSVGGLVIYITN
-2442 PLLHS
+2442 PILHS
-2447 DPNVD
+2447 DPNVER
-2452 KPTMSAKDM
+2452 PTMSVNDM
-2461 LATIPGASSFVSKEK
+2461 LATIPGASSFISKDK
-2476 ESALK
+2476 ESGLK
-2481 ADFYVLRDEVAKVT
+2481 NDFYVLRDEVEKVT
-2495 NTLSDLKQRNPEKIA
+2495 NTLSNLKQRSPEKIA
-2510 EYITDPDVMA
+2510 EYIADPDVMA
-2520 KLTVSKGVQGIDKKL
+2520 KLAVSKGVQGIDRKL
-2535 GEIRKAMTR
+2535 GEIRKAMTK

-2559 NQIKQLRES
+2559 EQIKQLREA
-2568 ETQMLKAI
+2568 ETTMLKAI
-2576 NVKNLR
+2576 NVKGLR

>member
-7 SDSDLRALAAK
+7 SDSDLQALAVK

-30 LANPPRPTPAPA
+30 LANPSRPKPTVQA
-42 PVKEAGFSLKDI
+42 KEAGFSLRDI
-54 GAAFGQGA
+54 GTAFGQGA
-62 VGSAQSLT
+62 IGSAEALT

-77 AASQYLGDV
+77 VASQYLGDV
-86 SESLGKQY
+86 SKSLGEKY

-112 EESGSTWEEIKAAAQ
+112 EESGSTWEEIKAGAQ

-167 AAANI
+167 AAANV
-172 VARAYAP
+172 VAKAYAP
-179 VVGTA
+179 VIGTA

-209 SEARQKATAAQDY
+209 AEARQKATAAQDY

-247 FLTKEGREKAAEKLL
+247 FLTKEGREKAAEKIA
-262 PRVTKAVTE
+262 PRVVKATTE

-307 AAQDAITAALTAGAV
+307 AAQEALTAALTAGAV
-322 SIPQSG
+322 SIPQSS

-335 TKRASTTAGQEALDI
+335 TKRASTTAGQEALD
-350 VNAPPPERVK
+350 VLNPPPPPPPPIERVK

-368 PVGASVPVAG
+368 PVGDSVPVVSE
-378 KREVV
+378 REIV
-383 QPAEGAIAPEGV
+383 QPTERAIAPEGV
-395 GVGATVPPAVLA
+395 GVGATLPPTVPTT
-407 ATGEG
+407 TGEG
-412 EQPATLN
+412 EQPA
-419 FTTAKGSQYFV
+419 
-430 DKDGKTSRTKLSP
+430 
-443 GKGQGETYAPHTALY
+443 ALK
-458 VQSGDHTE
+458 QSLGDY
-466 ILSDMQGGMGNNS
+466 N
-479 VRLGYIDDNKF
+479 
-490 NPITSIADIPNGTK
+490 
-504 PTVAV
+504 
-509 FNKNTNDVV
+509 
-518 GIYPAFTVP
+518 
-527 KIGLHPVE
+527 IGLP
-535 KLYTND
+535 D
-541 GNSNT
+541 
-546 HIGNKITN
+546 
-554 ISVPTTTEDRK
+554 
-565 QPTALSPELQKI
+565 
-577 YDAYATRNGKIGQG
+577 
-591 SEDLAIHKIKRLTD
+591 
-605 LANIHNQPIN
+605 
-615 VWLHQG
+615 
-621 EIVPLGASVPKPK
+621 
-634 FARLIGTVNP
+634 
-644 TGEAP
+644 
-649 AATEVVTPPQ
+649 
-659 APATQ
+659 
-664 QVAEIGDYHLG
+664 
-675 LAPELSDTFE
+675 ELSDTFA

-711 LLSIDPNLG
+711 LLSIDPNFG

-729 FKLPEIQL
+729 IRLPENQL
-737 GKTDVATAVDGRK
+737 GKTGVATAVDGRK
-750 VPFQYA
+750 VPVQYA
-756 VVSANNLLPSHTSD
+756 VVSADSLLPSHTSD
-770 GQVNSTYADPSV
+770 GQVNKPYADTNT

-813 KMAVDP
+813 KMALDP

-829 AMPNPVLIR
+829 ATPNPVLIR
-838 IMPKTEITKN
+838 IMPKTEITRN

-874 DLSNVEFEES
+874 DLSNVEFEET

-896 TQFIQAM
+896 NQFIQAM

-927 NAMFWKAYSS
+927 NAMFWKAYNS

-986 MAVNARRKGVP
+986 MAVNARRRGVP

-1014 AVLEMFAGNSRS
+1014 AILEMFASHSRS

-1036 FADEAYK
+1036 FAEEAYK
-1043 DANVVEDMFG
+1043 DANVTEDMFG
-1053 EKPQRPLSEIAE
+1053 EKPQRPLNEIAE
-1065 ALKPAEEEVKLAT
+1065 ALKPAEEEVKLAP
-1078 PEEKKAPPE
+1078 PEEKKAPLKLDESKITPKK
-1087 LVVSGI
+1087 G
-1093 IKRKDRHPQVQAA
+1093 RHPQMQAA

-1120 AKYSDYYNK
+1120 EKYSDYYK
-1129 PIVEISKDELN
+1129 PIEQIEAEKLL
-1140 PPTTNEKMLETINSN
+1140 PPTSDEKMLETVDSGKRD
-1155 KVDKIN
+1155 KVN
-1161 VPIADGTLVGLRMD
+1161 VPIEDGTIVGLRMD
-1175 LPALKRGGAVVSIH
+1175 LPARERGGAVVSIH
-1189 EGKPGLKNPGDV
+1189 EGKPGLKTLGKLL
-1201 ISFQSVGHLIGGKKG
+1201 SFKNVAHLVGGKDG

-1222 RSQEVGLNVAIGE
+1222 RSQEKGLGVAIGE
-1235 EKRPLQTVEGI
+1235 NKAPQQTVEGK
-1246 WKNIAPEAAF
+1246 WKNVTAEAAY

-1263 GKPGWTQVSL
+1263 G
-1273 NPARHGY
+1273 NPAWSQIGFDPSRHGY
-1280 FYDRKTGEPVKSAS
+1280 FYDRKTREPVTSAS
-1294 EIYQVGNFLL
+1294 EVYQVGQFLL
-1304 AKDVEFAPKSEFLYM
+1304 AKDVEFAPKSEFLYSLRGKSEGQITAFEQSLRTLLNKFGLKDVGLKLSEGM
-1319 TRDATPEQIK
+1319 REEGSYAAKLIQIASDSANPIRALRHESVHALRELGFFTDAQWNSLSKMAKDKWIDQYLKQRDVDGKPLKAGEESRYDAYMREYKGDMEKITEEAVADAFADFDIKPPAGMIQAIIQKLRNLFQSIK
-1329 SADVHAE
+1329 SALTKMESAE
-1336 EVGGNVVYQ
+1336 Q
-1345 KGDIAL
+1345 I
-1351 VRGFSKLT
+1351 FSK
-1359 GEPVYAVAK
+1359 
-1368 GDTRSR
+1368 
-1374 VDVESYTGKMISEG
+1374 
-1388 EKQELIAEKKK
+1388 AEKGALKPEGK
-1399 LEAEDAKKHKENPF
+1399 QVKGEANAD
-1413 ITFDKNG
+1413 IRKN
-1420 LSFSK
+1420 
-1425 GVPVQVGKVLAG
+1425 
-1437 WKDLLKLAPNIYITT
+1437 
-1452 VEDARNNVE
+1452 
-1461 NYTGEHRAI
+1461 
-1470 GSVGL
+1470 
-1475 DYKQRGV
+1475 
-1482 MRQLPSGDYYVAFT
+1482 
-1496 KSTSITKMLETLAH
+1496 
-1510 ELGHVHQKEVF
+1510 
-1521 DKSSPEVKKAITE
+1521 
-1534 EYWKWAMSQDK
+1534 
-1545 KTAKELILSLRAK
+1545 
-1558 TTGKTTKVPDNL
+1558 
-1570 MAKDLT
+1570 
-1576 NYWRS
+1576 
-1581 FSEWYADQTAK
+1581 
-1592 WAVTSEKPVGVVEK
+1592 
-1606 FFTRLGKALRSFY
+1606 LRSQ
-1619 AKVRN
+1619 AGK
-1624 SGYLPSETF
+1624 
-1633 KKYLDTVTKENIEQH
+1633 
-1648 LIVSKPEDQ
+1648 
-1657 MSLFMKSEVEPVEIE
+1657 E
-1672 KAGTEEGQAALN
+1672 KASTAEGQAALD
-1684 ITGGLGRVSEKPDSS
+1684 ITGGLGRVSAQPDPT
-1699 YMKQVREAWD
+1699 YKEQIRAGWNNITD
-1709 NATNNPKATASEAKA
+1709 NPKATAAAAKA
-1724 AVIKFIDLI
+1724 GVVKWSDKL
-1733 QTKAFSSDA
+1733 QTWSFSSDA

-1749 REVNEFVKD
+1749 RGVEEFVTD
-1758 NEQAIGTMLNIS
+1758 NEQAVGTMLNIS

-1796 YKYEAVEDKSNI
+1796 YKYEAVEDKANI

-1816 EIKEKYGLTQAQT
+1816 EIKDKYGLTQAQT

-1842 KSLLQFNNQ
+1842 KSLVEFNNQ
-1851 VDQEVAEMRAEA
+1851 VDQEVAAMRAEA
-1863 DKLAMD
+1863 DKLAID

-1884 RSKETKFIHMTGAEI
+1884 RSKETKFIHMTAAEI
-1899 SAGNKLFKVIPEL
+1899 AAGNKLFKVIPEL
-1912 NGVVDTWN
+1912 NGVVETWN
-1920 QMRDNAANLLV
+1920 QMRDNAANMLV

-1938 DEAEFL
+1938 EEAEFL

-1970 GLMVQAQEKKLKGSS
+1970 GLMVQAQEKKLKGSN

-2012 LALIDTASEFGQ
+2012 LSLIDTAAEFGQ
-2024 AKRIESKS
+2024 AKKIASKA
-2032 DGDNAIRVW
+2032 DGENAVRVW

-2058 AFTGLESISIP
+2058 AFTGLESITIP

-2109 KAPYALQ
+2109 KPQYALQ
-2116 IPARAVKEFI
+2116 IPVRAVKEFA

-2162 AGMKSSPGI
+2162 AGMKASPGI
-2171 LGRLKSSLEHIAMAG
+2171 IGKLKSSLEHIAMAG

-2200 QGLSKAEAIEKSFEI
+2200 QKLSKAEALEKSFEI

-2243 QNVALKTISG
+2243 QNVMLKTITLQS
-2253 VGTSPTERKAALGA
+2253 TSPTERKAALGA

-2332 LMMTDKGYEDGR
+2332 LMITDKGYEDGR
-2344 KFRDSMANALGNSFF
+2344 KFRDSMWNALSNSFL

-2373 VMVNYDFFQGRPLIG
+2373 VLVNYDFFQGRPLIG

-2397 RQFNESTSEIAKILG
+2397 RQFNESTSEIAKMMG
-2412 KTGLVSPISADHL
+2412 KFEVSPIAVDHL
-2425 IRGML
+2425 MRGMF
-2430 GSAGGLFIYMTN
+2430 GSAGGLIIYMTN

-2452 KPTMSAKDM
+2452 KPTMSARDM
-2461 LATIPGASSFVSKEK
+2461 LATLPGASSFVSKEK

-2481 ADFYVLRDEVAKVT
+2481 ADFYVLRDEVGKVT
-2495 NTLSDLKQRNPEKIA
+2495 NTLSDLKQRSPEKIA
-2510 EYITDPDVMA
+2510 EYIADPDVMA
-2520 KLTVSKGVQGIDKKL
+2520 KLGVSKAVQGIDRKL

-2559 NQIKQLRES
+2559 KQIKQLRES
-2568 ETQMLKAI
+2568 ETEMLKAI